1 MFTKKTADSN
11 SVYSAEGSCS
21 TCSTASSRPAKDSPP
36 EVLRSGKRT
45 EALRVTCLGKRP
57 KVLRA
62 ACLGKHSNVGLAFVF
77 RYTVIGLALLLA
89 CLCTLSL
96 MYPQSTYAVQG
107 SDPLTVTVEVEG
119 FQGSLPTLIEGSDFT
134 KGQAIQADPRY
145 MVDSQGNQPLA
156 SLIEEKES
164 QGFQLVWKTDAGDNF
179 DWFTTPITQSTTVKG
194 SFVEADYIVRV
205 SFNDEKTEDIEVA
218 VPKGSSFEEAYG
230 KTLSTPSKQGYTFIR
245 WVNSSDNSTFDFSA
259 PVEASTTIYALYS
272 ISEPDQVVTV
282 DADFDVPETASG
294 KCYIG
299 ATWSVHPAQFSISG
313 FTGELE
319 GCSGTGSCSLPSA
332 AAPSYTWADYSATLV
347 SVDVNAG
354 IVTYDVTI
362 TPPGAASPNGPRNSL
377 GLIGYQTVYFQAQVQ
392 KNFGG
397 YLELKKVSE
406 NPSLSKS
413 NSTYS
418 LEGAI
423 FGVYDKNGNR
433 VAKLQTDEN
442 GQSQRSPLLPVG
454 TYTIKEEQAPV
465 GFANT
470 ADKSIPIHAGSVTQ
484 STISNIPQSCLID
497 LTLQKVDAE
506 TKASSP
512 LGSATLGRAQF
523 QVSYYDRYLTVP
535 QLVQNTLTAFMD
547 GEEAQSNQ
555 LSIPQSW
562 GNPVRSWI
570 FETDEEGKI
579 HFSKDYFVEGDDF
592 YYDHEGSIV
601 LPLGTVEI
609 KEIKAP
615 EGYLPVEN
623 TFVVSLNESG
633 TEPHI
638 ENWEVIEMSEQVKRG
653 DLAFSKTRQ
662 GSMERL
668 ASVPFRITSKTTGE
682 SHVLV
687 TDENGMVSTESS
699 WTPHSQNTNKGT
711 SADDGIWFGQ
721 DALGTQAPV
730 DDNLSA
736 LPYDTYTVEELPCS
750 ANEGMVPV
758 AFEITISRDKTTLD
772 LGTVDNKPYNPE
784 IKGEVDKRQT
794 LFKANGLFTYTIDY
808 RSTSSTWA
816 DEFTTTDFLT
826 CSKEDQAHL
835 EALTTPISSG
845 DYDGKM
851 NVWYQTNMTNTPAQE
866 EIQDAENNE
875 QKESETTE
883 LVQESESTQEN
894 ESANAQESESAQES
908 GTANAQE
915 SESTQGNE
923 TAIAQENETANACST
938 NPYNPDNPNNERMYN
953 FENWRLWS
961 QDLSTQESTTLFVE
975 DLQLKEG
982 EYITALA
989 FEHGRVEEGFGT
1001 LSQEDG
1007 QWDRRE
1013 RYENNDTLE
1022 NTFDSTELSSW
1033 NNETCSQVLDALYQ
1047 EKTVYAPAVLF
1058 MKATDEML
1066 QSEDIELWNDARI
1079 DIYRNLELHD
1089 EDKDSVVQTTVQYPT
1104 DTTDNPIEKLLTTL
1118 PKTED
1123 LGFGIVVSLIAIGTL
1138 AGAIVV
1144 SIKIRNGKSQR

>member
-11 SVYSAEGSCS
+11 SVCSAEGSCS
-21 TCSTASSRPAKDSPP
+21 TCSTASSRPAKNSPP
-36 EVLRSGKRT
+36 EVLR
-45 EALRVTCLGKRP
+45 AACLGKRP

-62 ACLGKHSNVGLAFVF
+62 ACLGKHPNAGLAFVF
-77 RYTVIGLALLLA
+77 RYAAIGLALLLA
-89 CLCTLSL
+89 CLCALSL

-230 KTLSTPSKQGYTFIR
+230 KALSTPSKQGYTFIR

-332 AAPSYTWADYSATLV
+332 AAPSYTWADYNATLV
-347 SVDVNAG
+347 SVDINAG

-377 GLIGYQTVYFQAQVQ
+377 GLIGYQTVYFQAKVQ

-397 YLELKKVSE
+397 YLELKKASE
-406 NPSLSKS
+406 NPSLSES

-433 VAKLQTDEN
+433 VAQLQTDEN

-454 TYTIKEEQAPV
+454 TYTIKEEQAPA

-484 STISNIPQSCLID
+484 STISNTPQSCLID
-497 LTLQKVDAE
+497 LVLQKVDAE
-506 TKASSP
+506 TKVSSP
-512 LGSATLGRAQF
+512 LGSATLGGAQF

-547 GEEAQSNQ
+547 GKEAQSNQ

-579 HFSKDYFVEGDDF
+579 HFLKDYFVEGDDF

-638 ENWEVIEMSEQVKRG
+638 ENWEVIEISEQVKRG
-653 DLAFSKTRQ
+653 DFAFSKTRQ

-668 ASVPFRITSKTTGE
+668 ASVPFRITSKTTRE

-687 TDENGMVSTESS
+687 TDENGMASTESS

-730 DDNLSA
+730 DDNLGA

-772 LGTVDNKPYNPE
+772 LGTVDNKPYTPE
-784 IKGEVDKRQT
+784 IKGEIDKRQT

-866 EIQDAENNE
+866 KIQDAENNE

-883 LVQESESTQEN
+883 QTQESESTQE
-894 ESANAQESESAQES
+894 SE
-908 GTANAQE
+908 TVIVQE
-915 SESTQGNE
+915 SESTN
-923 TAIAQENETANACST
+923 AQENETANACST

-953 FENWRLWS
+953 FDNWRLWS

-1001 LSQEDG
+1001 LSQEDE
-1007 QWDRRE
+1007 QWNRRE

-1022 NTFDSTELSSW
+1022 NAFDSTELSSW

-1079 DIYRNLELHD
+1079 DIYRKLELHD

-1138 AGAIVV
+1138 AGAIVA
-1144 SIKIRNGKSQR
+1144 SIKIRNRKSQR

>member
-11 SVYSAEGSCS
+11 SVCSAEGSCS
-21 TCSTASSRPAKDSPP
+21 TCSTASSRPAKNSPP
-36 EVLRSGKRT
+36 EVLR
-45 EALRVTCLGKRP
+45 AACLGKRP

-62 ACLGKHSNVGLAFVF
+62 ACLGKHPNAGLAVVF
-77 RYTVIGLALLLA
+77 RYAAIGLALLLA
-89 CLCTLSL
+89 CLCALSL

-194 SFVEADYIVRV
+194 SFIEADYIVRV

-230 KTLSTPSKQGYTFIR
+230 KALSTPSKQGYTFIR

-332 AAPSYTWADYSATLV
+332 AAPSYTWADYNATLV
-347 SVDVNAG
+347 SVDINAG

-377 GLIGYQTVYFQAQVQ
+377 GLIGYQTVYFQAKVQ

-397 YLELKKVSE
+397 YLELKKASE
-406 NPSLSKS
+406 NPSLSES

-433 VAKLQTDEN
+433 VAQLQTDEN

-454 TYTIKEEQAPV
+454 TYTIKEEQAPA

-484 STISNIPQSCLID
+484 STISNTPQSCLID
-497 LTLQKVDAE
+497 LVLQKVDAE
-506 TKASSP
+506 TKVSSP
-512 LGSATLGRAQF
+512 LGSATLGGAQF

-638 ENWEVIEMSEQVKRG
+638 ENWEVIEISEQVKRG
-653 DLAFSKTRQ
+653 DFAFSKTRQ

-668 ASVPFRITSKTTGE
+668 ASVPFRITSKTTRE

-687 TDENGMVSTESS
+687 TDENGMASTESS

-730 DDNLSA
+730 DDNLGA

-772 LGTVDNKPYNPE
+772 LGTVDNKPYTPE

-794 LFKANGLFTYTIDY
+794 LFKANGLFTYTINY

-866 EIQDAENNE
+866 KIQDAENNE
-875 QKESETTE
+875 QKGSETTE
-883 LVQESESTQEN
+883 QTQESESTQE
-894 ESANAQESESAQES
+894 SE
-908 GTANAQE
+908 TVIVQE
-915 SESTQGNE
+915 SESTN
-923 TAIAQENETANACST
+923 AQENETANACST

-953 FENWRLWS
+953 FDNWRLWS

-1001 LSQEDG
+1001 LSQEDE
-1007 QWDRRE
+1007 QWNHRE

-1022 NTFDSTELSSW
+1022 NAFDSTELSSW

-1144 SIKIRNGKSQR
+1144 SIKIRNRKSHH

>member
-11 SVYSAEGSCS
+11 SVCSAEGSCS
-21 TCSTASSRPAKDSPP
+21 TCSTASSRPAKNSPP
-36 EVLRSGKRT
+36 E
-45 EALRVTCLGKRP
+45 
-57 KVLRA
+57 VLRA
-62 ACLGKHSNVGLAFVF
+62 ACLGKRPKALRTACLGKHPSVGLAVVF
-77 RYTVIGLALLLA
+77 RYAAICLALLLV
-89 CLCTLSL
+89 CLCALSL

-119 FQGSLPTLIEGSDFT
+119 FQGSLPTLIEGNDFT

-164 QGFQLVWKTDAGDNF
+164 QGFQLVWKTDASDNF

-205 SFNDEKTEDIEVA
+205 SFNDEKTEDIEVTI
-218 VPKGSSFEEAYG
+218 PKGSSFEEAYG
-230 KTLSTPSKQGYTFIR
+230 KALSTPSKQGYTFIR

-332 AAPSYTWADYSATLV
+332 AAPSYTWADYNATLV
-347 SVDVNAG
+347 SVDINAG

-377 GLIGYQTVYFQAQVQ
+377 GLIGYQTVYFQAKVQ

-406 NPSLSKS
+406 NPSLSEG

-433 VAKLQTDEN
+433 VAQLQTDEN

-454 TYTIKEEQAPV
+454 TYTIKEEQAPA

-484 STISNIPQSCLID
+484 STISNTPQSCLID
-497 LTLQKVDAE
+497 LVLQKVDAE
-506 TKASSP
+506 TKVSSP
-512 LGSATLGRAQF
+512 LGSATLGGAQF

-579 HFSKDYFVEGDDF
+579 HFSKDYFVEGDNF

-623 TFVVSLNESG
+623 TFVVSLDESG

-638 ENWEVIEMSEQVKRG
+638 ENWEVIEISEQVKRG
-653 DLAFSKTRQ
+653 DFAFSKTRQ

-668 ASVPFRITSKTTGE
+668 ASVPFRITSKTTRE

-687 TDENGMVSTESS
+687 TDENGMASTESS

-730 DDNLSA
+730 DDNLGA

-772 LGTVDNKPYNPE
+772 LGTVDNKPYTPE

-794 LFKANGLFTYTIDY
+794 LFKANGLFTYTINY

-866 EIQDAENNE
+866 KIQDAENNE

-883 LVQESESTQEN
+883 QTQESESTQE
-894 ESANAQESESAQES
+894 SE
-908 GTANAQE
+908 TAIVQE
-915 SESTQGNE
+915 SESTN
-923 TAIAQENETANACST
+923 AQENETANACST

-953 FENWRLWS
+953 FDNWRLWS

-1001 LSQEDG
+1001 LSQEDE
-1007 QWDRRE
+1007 QWNRRE

-1022 NTFDSTELSSW
+1022 NAFDSTELSSW

-1144 SIKIRNGKSQR
+1144 SIKIRNRKSQR

>member
-11 SVYSAEGSCS
+11 SVCSAEGSCS
-21 TCSTASSRPAKDSPP
+21 TCSTASSRPAKNSPP
-36 EVLRSGKRT
+36 EVLR
-45 EALRVTCLGKRP
+45 AACLGKRP

-62 ACLGKHSNVGLAFVF
+62 ACLGKHPNAGLAVVF
-77 RYTVIGLALLLA
+77 RYAAIGLALLLA
-89 CLCTLSL
+89 CLCALSL

-194 SFVEADYIVRV
+194 SFIEADYIVRV

-230 KTLSTPSKQGYTFIR
+230 KALSTPSKQGYTFIR

-332 AAPSYTWADYSATLV
+332 AAPSYTWADYNATLV
-347 SVDVNAG
+347 SVDINAG

-377 GLIGYQTVYFQAQVQ
+377 GLIGYQTVYFQAKVQ

-397 YLELKKVSE
+397 YLELKKASE
-406 NPSLSKS
+406 NPSLSES

-433 VAKLQTDEN
+433 VAQLQTDEN

-454 TYTIKEEQAPV
+454 TYTIKEEQAPA

-484 STISNIPQSCLID
+484 STISNTPQSCLID
-497 LTLQKVDAE
+497 LVLQKVDAE
-506 TKASSP
+506 TKVSSP
-512 LGSATLGRAQF
+512 LGSATLGGAQF

-535 QLVQNTLTAFMD
+535 QLAQNTLTAFMD

-638 ENWEVIEMSEQVKRG
+638 ENWEVIEISEQVKRG
-653 DLAFSKTRQ
+653 DFAFSKTRQ

-668 ASVPFRITSKTTGE
+668 ASVPFRITSKTTRE

-687 TDENGMVSTESS
+687 TDENGMASTESS

-730 DDNLSA
+730 DDNLGA

-772 LGTVDNKPYNPE
+772 LGTVDNKPYTPE

-794 LFKANGLFTYTIDY
+794 LFKANGLFTYTINY

-866 EIQDAENNE
+866 KIQDAENNE

-883 LVQESESTQEN
+883 QTQESESTQE
-894 ESANAQESESAQES
+894 SE
-908 GTANAQE
+908 TAIVQE
-915 SESTQGNE
+915 SESTN
-923 TAIAQENETANACST
+923 AQENETANACST

-953 FENWRLWS
+953 FDNWRLWS

-1001 LSQEDG
+1001 LSQEDE
-1007 QWDRRE
+1007 QWNRRE

-1022 NTFDSTELSSW
+1022 NAFDSTELSSW

-1079 DIYRNLELHD
+1079 DIYHNLEFHD

-1144 SIKIRNGKSQR
+1144 SIKIRNRKSQR

>member
-11 SVYSAEGSCS
+11 SVCSAEGSCS
-21 TCSTASSRPAKDSPP
+21 TCSTASSRPAKNSPP
-36 EVLRSGKRT
+36 E
-45 EALRVTCLGKRP
+45 
-57 KVLRA
+57 VLRA
-62 ACLGKHSNVGLAFVF
+62 ACLGKRPKALRTACLGKHPNAGLAVVF
-77 RYTVIGLALLLA
+77 RYAAICLALLLV
-89 CLCTLSL
+89 CLCALSL

-119 FQGSLPTLIEGSDFT
+119 FQGSLPTLIEGNDFT

-218 VPKGSSFEEAYG
+218 IPKGSSFEEAYG
-230 KTLSTPSKQGYTFIR
+230 KALSTPSKQGYTFIR

-259 PVEASTTIYALYS
+259 PVEAFTTIYALYS

-332 AAPSYTWADYSATLV
+332 AAPSYTWADYNATLV
-347 SVDVNAG
+347 SVDINAG

-377 GLIGYQTVYFQAQVQ
+377 GLIGYQTVYFQAKVQ

-397 YLELKKVSE
+397 YLELKKASE
-406 NPSLSKS
+406 NPSLSES

-433 VAKLQTDEN
+433 VAQLQTDEN

-454 TYTIKEEQAPV
+454 TYTIKEEQAPA

-484 STISNIPQSCLID
+484 STISNTPQSCLID
-497 LTLQKVDAE
+497 LVLQKVDAE
-506 TKASSP
+506 TKVSSP
-512 LGSATLGRAQF
+512 LGSATLGGAQF

-638 ENWEVIEMSEQVKRG
+638 ENWEVIEISEQVKRG
-653 DLAFSKTRQ
+653 DFAFSKTRQ

-668 ASVPFRITSKTTGE
+668 ASVPFRITSKTTRE

-687 TDENGMVSTESS
+687 TDENGMASTESS

-730 DDNLSA
+730 DDNLGA

-772 LGTVDNKPYNPE
+772 LGTVDNKPYTPE
-784 IKGEVDKRQT
+784 IKGEIDKRQT

-866 EIQDAENNE
+866 KIQDAENNE

-883 LVQESESTQEN
+883 QTQESESTQE
-894 ESANAQESESAQES
+894 SE
-908 GTANAQE
+908 TAIVQE
-915 SESTQGNE
+915 SESTN
-923 TAIAQENETANACST
+923 AQENETANACST

-953 FENWRLWS
+953 FDNWRLWS

-1001 LSQEDG
+1001 LSQEDE
-1007 QWDRRE
+1007 QWNRRE

-1022 NTFDSTELSSW
+1022 NAFDSTELSSW

-1144 SIKIRNGKSQR
+1144 SIKIRNRKSQR

>member
-11 SVYSAEGSCS
+11 SVCSAEGSCS
-21 TCSTASSRPAKDSPP
+21 TCSTASSRPAKNSPP
-36 EVLRSGKRT
+36 E
-45 EALRVTCLGKRP
+45 
-57 KVLRA
+57 VLRA
-62 ACLGKHSNVGLAFVF
+62 ACLGKRPKALRTACLGKHPSVGLAVVF
-77 RYTVIGLALLLA
+77 RYAAIGLALLLV
-89 CLCTLSL
+89 CLCALSL

-119 FQGSLPTLIEGSDFT
+119 FQGSLPTLIEGNDFT

-164 QGFQLVWKTDAGDNF
+164 QGFQLVWKTDASDNF

-218 VPKGSSFEEAYG
+218 IPKGSSFEEAYG
-230 KTLSTPSKQGYTFIR
+230 KALSTPSKQGYTFIR

-332 AAPSYTWADYSATLV
+332 AAPSYTWADYNATLV
-347 SVDVNAG
+347 SVDINAG

-377 GLIGYQTVYFQAQVQ
+377 GLIGYQTVYFQAKVQ

-406 NPSLSKS
+406 NPSLSEG

-433 VAKLQTDEN
+433 VAQLQTDEN

-454 TYTIKEEQAPV
+454 TYTIKEEQAPA

-484 STISNIPQSCLID
+484 STISNTPQSCLID
-497 LTLQKVDAE
+497 LVLQKVDAE
-506 TKASSP
+506 TKVSSP
-512 LGSATLGRAQF
+512 LGSATLGGAQF

-638 ENWEVIEMSEQVKRG
+638 ENWEVIEISEQVKRG
-653 DLAFSKTRQ
+653 DFAFSKTRQ

-668 ASVPFRITSKTTGE
+668 ASVPFRITSKTTRE

-687 TDENGMVSTESS
+687 TDENGMASTESS

-730 DDNLSA
+730 DDNLGA

-772 LGTVDNKPYNPE
+772 LGTVDNKPYTPE

-794 LFKANGLFTYTIDY
+794 LFKANGLFTYTINY

-866 EIQDAENNE
+866 KIQDAENNE

-883 LVQESESTQEN
+883 QTQESESTQE
-894 ESANAQESESAQES
+894 SE
-908 GTANAQE
+908 TVIVQE
-915 SESTQGNE
+915 SESTN
-923 TAIAQENETANACST
+923 AQENETANACST

-953 FENWRLWS
+953 FDNWRLWS

-1001 LSQEDG
+1001 LSQEDE
-1007 QWDRRE
+1007 QWNRRE

-1022 NTFDSTELSSW
+1022 NAFDSTELSSW

-1047 EKTVYAPAVLF
+1047 EKTVYAPVVLF

-1144 SIKIRNGKSQR
+1144 SIKIRNRKSQR

>member
-11 SVYSAEGSCS
+11 SVCSAEGSCS
-21 TCSTASSRPAKDSPP
+21 TCSTASSRPAKNSPP
-36 EVLRSGKRT
+36 EVLR
-45 EALRVTCLGKRP
+45 AACLGKRP

-62 ACLGKHSNVGLAFVF
+62 ACLGKHPNAGLAVVF
-77 RYTVIGLALLLA
+77 RYAAIGLALLLA
-89 CLCTLSL
+89 CLCALSL

-194 SFVEADYIVRV
+194 SFIEADYIVRV

-230 KTLSTPSKQGYTFIR
+230 KALSTPSKQGYTFIR

-332 AAPSYTWADYSATLV
+332 AAPSYTWADYNATLV
-347 SVDVNAG
+347 SVDINAG

-377 GLIGYQTVYFQAQVQ
+377 GLIGYQTVYFQAKVQ

-397 YLELKKVSE
+397 YLELKKASE
-406 NPSLSKS
+406 NPSLSES

-433 VAKLQTDEN
+433 VAQLQTDEN

-454 TYTIKEEQAPV
+454 TYTIKEEQAPA

-484 STISNIPQSCLID
+484 STISNTPQSCLID
-497 LTLQKVDAE
+497 LVLQKVDAE
-506 TKASSP
+506 TKVSSP
-512 LGSATLGRAQF
+512 LGSATLGGAQF

-638 ENWEVIEMSEQVKRG
+638 ENWEVIEISEQVKRG
-653 DLAFSKTRQ
+653 DFAFPKTRQ

-668 ASVPFRITSKTTGE
+668 ASVPFRITSKTTRE

-687 TDENGMVSTESS
+687 TDENGMASTESS

-730 DDNLSA
+730 DDNLGA

-772 LGTVDNKPYNPE
+772 LGTVDNKPYTPE
-784 IKGEVDKRQT
+784 IKGEIDKRQT

-851 NVWYQTNMTNTPAQE
+851 NIWYQTNMTNTPAQE
-866 EIQDAENNE
+866 KIQDAENNE

-883 LVQESESTQEN
+883 RTQESESTQE
-894 ESANAQESESAQES
+894 SE
-908 GTANAQE
+908 TVIVQE
-915 SESTQGNE
+915 SESTN
-923 TAIAQENETANACST
+923 AQENETANACST

-953 FENWRLWS
+953 FDNWRLWS

-1001 LSQEDG
+1001 LSQEDE
-1007 QWDRRE
+1007 QWNRRE

-1022 NTFDSTELSSW
+1022 NAFDSTELSSW

-1089 EDKDSVVQTTVQYPT
+1089 EDKDSVAQTTVQYPT
-1104 DTTDNPIEKLLTTL
+1104 NTTDNPIEKLLTTL

-1144 SIKIRNGKSQR
+1144 SIKIRNRKSQR

>member
-11 SVYSAEGSCS
+11 SVCSAEGSCS
-21 TCSTASSRPAKDSPP
+21 TCSTASSRPAKNSPP
-36 EVLRSGKRT
+36 EVLR
-45 EALRVTCLGKRP
+45 AACLGKRP
-57 KVLRA
+57 KVLRT
-62 ACLGKHSNVGLAFVF
+62 ACLGKHPSVGLAVVF
-77 RYTVIGLALLLA
+77 RYAAICLALLLV
-89 CLCTLSL
+89 CLCALSL

-119 FQGSLPTLIEGSDFT
+119 FQGSLPTLIEGNDFT

-218 VPKGSSFEEAYG
+218 IPKGSSFEEAYG
-230 KTLSTPSKQGYTFIR
+230 KALSTPSKQGYTFIR

-332 AAPSYTWADYSATLV
+332 AAPSYTWADYNATLV
-347 SVDVNAG
+347 SVDINAG

-362 TPPGAASPNGPRNSL
+362 TPPGAASPNGPPNSL
-377 GLIGYQTVYFQAQVQ
+377 GLIGYHTVYFQAKVQ

-397 YLELKKVSE
+397 YLELKKASE
-406 NPSLSKS
+406 NPSLSEG

-418 LEGAI
+418 LERAI

-433 VAKLQTDEN
+433 VAQLQTDEN

-454 TYTIKEEQAPV
+454 TYTIKEEQAPA

-484 STISNIPQSCLID
+484 STISNTPQSCLID
-497 LTLQKVDAE
+497 LVLQKVDAE
-506 TKASSP
+506 TKVSSP
-512 LGSATLGRAQF
+512 LGSATLGGAQF

-638 ENWEVIEMSEQVKRG
+638 ENWEVIEISEQVKRG
-653 DLAFSKTRQ
+653 DFAFSKTRQ

-668 ASVPFRITSKTTGE
+668 ASVPFRITSKTTRE

-687 TDENGMVSTESS
+687 TDENGMASTESS

-730 DDNLSA
+730 DDNLGA

-772 LGTVDNKPYNPE
+772 LGTVDNKPYTPE
-784 IKGEVDKRQT
+784 IKGEIDKRQT

-866 EIQDAENNE
+866 KIQEAENNE

-883 LVQESESTQEN
+883 QTQESESTN
-894 ESANAQESESAQES
+894 
-908 GTANAQE
+908 
-915 SESTQGNE
+915 
-923 TAIAQENETANACST
+923 AQENETANACST

-953 FENWRLWS
+953 FDNWRLWS

-1001 LSQEDG
+1001 LSQEDE
-1007 QWDRRE
+1007 QWNRRE
-1013 RYENNDTLE
+1013 RYENDDTLE
-1022 NTFDSTELSSW
+1022 NAFDSTELSSW

-1079 DIYRNLELHD
+1079 DIYHNLEFHD

-1123 LGFGIVVSLIAIGTL
+1123 LGFGIVVSLIAIGIL

-1144 SIKIRNGKSQR
+1144 SIKIRNRKSQR

>member
-11 SVYSAEGSCS
+11 SVCSAEGSCS
-21 TCSTASSRPAKDSPP
+21 TCSTASSRPAKNSPP
-36 EVLRSGKRT
+36 EVLR
-45 EALRVTCLGKRP
+45 AACLGKRP

-62 ACLGKHSNVGLAFVF
+62 ACLGKHPNAGLAVVF
-77 RYTVIGLALLLA
+77 RYAAIGLALLLA
-89 CLCTLSL
+89 CLCALSL

-107 SDPLTVTVEVEG
+107 SDPLTITVEVEE

-194 SFVEADYIVRV
+194 SFIEADYIVRV

-230 KTLSTPSKQGYTFIR
+230 KALSTPSKQGYTFIR

-332 AAPSYTWADYSATLV
+332 AAPSYTWADYNATLV
-347 SVDVNAG
+347 SVDINAG

-377 GLIGYQTVYFQAQVQ
+377 GLIGYQTVYFQAKVQ

-397 YLELKKVSE
+397 YLELKKASE
-406 NPSLSKS
+406 NPSLSES

-433 VAKLQTDEN
+433 VAQLQTDEN

-454 TYTIKEEQAPV
+454 TYTIKEEQAPA

-484 STISNIPQSCLID
+484 STISNTPQSCLID
-497 LTLQKVDAE
+497 LVLQKVDAE
-506 TKASSP
+506 TKVSSP
-512 LGSATLGRAQF
+512 LGSATLGGAQF

-638 ENWEVIEMSEQVKRG
+638 ENWEVIEISEQVKRG
-653 DLAFSKTRQ
+653 DFAFSKTRQ

-668 ASVPFRITSKTTGE
+668 ASVPFRITSKTTRE

-687 TDENGMVSTESS
+687 TDENGMASTESS

-730 DDNLSA
+730 DDNLGA

-772 LGTVDNKPYNPE
+772 LGTVDNKPYTPE
-784 IKGEVDKRQT
+784 IKGEIDKRQT

-866 EIQDAENNE
+866 KIQDAENNE

-883 LVQESESTQEN
+883 QTQESESTQE
-894 ESANAQESESAQES
+894 SE
-908 GTANAQE
+908 TVIVQE
-915 SESTQGNE
+915 SESTN
-923 TAIAQENETANACST
+923 AQENETANACST

-953 FENWRLWS
+953 FDNWRLWS

-1001 LSQEDG
+1001 LSQEDE
-1007 QWDRRE
+1007 QWNRRE

-1022 NTFDSTELSSW
+1022 NAFDSTELSSW

-1144 SIKIRNGKSQR
+1144 SIKIRNRKSQR

>member
-11 SVYSAEGSCS
+11 SVCSAEGSCS
-21 TCSTASSRPAKDSPP
+21 TCSTASSRPAKNSPP
-36 EVLRSGKRT
+36 E
-45 EALRVTCLGKRP
+45 
-57 KVLRA
+57 VLRA
-62 ACLGKHSNVGLAFVF
+62 ACLGKRPKALRTACLGKHPSVGLAVVF
-77 RYTVIGLALLLA
+77 RYAAICLALLLV
-89 CLCTLSL
+89 CLCALSL
-96 MYPQSTYAVQG
+96 MYPQSTYAVQE

-119 FQGSLPTLIEGSDFT
+119 FQGSLPTLIEGNDFT

-164 QGFQLVWKTDAGDNF
+164 QGFQLVWKTDASDNF

-218 VPKGSSFEEAYG
+218 IPKGSSFEEAYG
-230 KTLSTPSKQGYTFIR
+230 KALSTPSKQGYTFIR

-332 AAPSYTWADYSATLV
+332 AAPSYTWADYNATLV
-347 SVDVNAG
+347 SVDINAG

-377 GLIGYQTVYFQAQVQ
+377 GLIGYQTVYFQAKVQ

-406 NPSLSKS
+406 NPSLSEG

-433 VAKLQTDEN
+433 VAQLQTDEN

-454 TYTIKEEQAPV
+454 TYTIKEEQAPA

-484 STISNIPQSCLID
+484 STISNTPQSCLID
-497 LTLQKVDAE
+497 LVLQKVDAE
-506 TKASSP
+506 TKVSSP
-512 LGSATLGRAQF
+512 LGSATLGGAQF

-579 HFSKDYFVEGDDF
+579 HFSKDYFAEGDDF

-638 ENWEVIEMSEQVKRG
+638 ENWEVIEISEQVKRG
-653 DLAFSKTRQ
+653 DFAFSKTRQ

-668 ASVPFRITSKTTGE
+668 ASVPFRITSKTTRE

-687 TDENGMVSTESS
+687 TDENGMASTESS
-699 WTPHSQNTNKGT
+699 WTLHSQNTNKGT

-721 DALGTQAPV
+721 DALDTQAPV
-730 DDNLSA
+730 DDNLGA

-772 LGTVDNKPYNPE
+772 LGTVDNKPYTPE
-784 IKGEVDKRQT
+784 IKGEIDKRQT

-866 EIQDAENNE
+866 KIQDAENNE

-883 LVQESESTQEN
+883 QTQESESTQE
-894 ESANAQESESAQES
+894 SE
-908 GTANAQE
+908 TVIVQE
-915 SESTQGNE
+915 SESTN
-923 TAIAQENETANACST
+923 AQENETANACST

-953 FENWRLWS
+953 FDNWRLWS

-1001 LSQEDG
+1001 LSQEDE
-1007 QWDRRE
+1007 QWNRRE

-1022 NTFDSTELSSW
+1022 NAFDSTELSSW

-1144 SIKIRNGKSQR
+1144 SIKIRNRKSQR

>member
-11 SVYSAEGSCS
+11 SVCSAEGSCS
-21 TCSTASSRPAKDSPP
+21 TCSTASSRPAKNSPP
-36 EVLRSGKRT
+36 EVLR
-45 EALRVTCLGKRP
+45 AACLGKRP

-62 ACLGKHSNVGLAFVF
+62 ACLGKHPNAGLAVVF
-77 RYTVIGLALLLA
+77 RYAAIGLALLLA
-89 CLCTLSL
+89 CLCALSL

-194 SFVEADYIVRV
+194 SFIEADYIVRV

-230 KTLSTPSKQGYTFIR
+230 KALSTPSKQGYTFIR

-332 AAPSYTWADYSATLV
+332 AAPSYTWADYNATLV
-347 SVDVNAG
+347 SVDINAG

-377 GLIGYQTVYFQAQVQ
+377 GLIGYQTVYFQAKVQ

-397 YLELKKVSE
+397 YLELKKASE
-406 NPSLSKS
+406 NPSLSES

-433 VAKLQTDEN
+433 VAQLQTDEN

-454 TYTIKEEQAPV
+454 TYTIKEEQAPA

-484 STISNIPQSCLID
+484 STISNTPQSCLID
-497 LTLQKVDAE
+497 LVLQKVDAE
-506 TKASSP
+506 TKVSSP
-512 LGSATLGRAQF
+512 LGSATLGGAQF

-601 LPLGTVEI
+601 LPLGTIEI

-638 ENWEVIEMSEQVKRG
+638 ENWEVIEISEQVKRG
-653 DLAFSKTRQ
+653 DFAFSKTRQ

-668 ASVPFRITSKTTGE
+668 ASVPFRITSKTTRE

-687 TDENGMVSTESS
+687 TDENGMASTESS

-730 DDNLSA
+730 DDNLGA

-772 LGTVDNKPYNPE
+772 LGTVDNKPYTPE
-784 IKGEVDKRQT
+784 IKGEIDKRQT

-866 EIQDAENNE
+866 KIQDAEKNE

-883 LVQESESTQEN
+883 QTQESESTQE
-894 ESANAQESESAQES
+894 SE
-908 GTANAQE
+908 TVIVQE
-915 SESTQGNE
+915 SESTN
-923 TAIAQENETANACST
+923 AQENETANACST

-953 FENWRLWS
+953 FDNWRLWS

-1001 LSQEDG
+1001 LSQEDE
-1007 QWDRRE
+1007 QWNRRE

-1022 NTFDSTELSSW
+1022 NAFDSTELSSW

-1144 SIKIRNGKSQR
+1144 SIKIRNRKSQR

>member
-11 SVYSAEGSCS
+11 SVCSAEGSCS
-21 TCSTASSRPAKDSPP
+21 TCSTASSRPAKNSPP
-36 EVLRSGKRT
+36 EVLR
-45 EALRVTCLGKRP
+45 AACLGKRP

-62 ACLGKHSNVGLAFVF
+62 ACLGKHPNAGLAVVF
-77 RYTVIGLALLLA
+77 RYAAIGLALLLA
-89 CLCTLSL
+89 CLCALSL

-194 SFVEADYIVRV
+194 SFIEADYIVRV

-230 KTLSTPSKQGYTFIR
+230 KALSTPSKQGYTFIR

-332 AAPSYTWADYSATLV
+332 AAPSYTWADYNATLV
-347 SVDVNAG
+347 SVDINAG

-406 NPSLSKS
+406 NPSLSEG

-433 VAKLQTDEN
+433 VAQLQTDEN
-442 GQSQRSPLLPVG
+442 GESQRSPLLPVG
-454 TYTIKEEQAPV
+454 TYTIKEEQAPA

-484 STISNIPQSCLID
+484 STISNTPQSCLID
-497 LTLQKVDAE
+497 LVLQKVDAE
-506 TKASSP
+506 TKVSSP
-512 LGSATLGRAQF
+512 LGSATLGGAQF

-601 LPLGTVEI
+601 LPLGTIEI

-638 ENWEVIEMSEQVKRG
+638 ENWEVIEISEQVKRG
-653 DLAFSKTRQ
+653 DFAFSKTRQ

-668 ASVPFRITSKTTGE
+668 ASVPFRITSKTTRE

-687 TDENGMVSTESS
+687 TDENGMASTESS

-730 DDNLSA
+730 DDNLGA

-772 LGTVDNKPYNPE
+772 LGTVDNKPYTPE
-784 IKGEVDKRQT
+784 IKGEIDKRQT

-866 EIQDAENNE
+866 KIQDAEKNE

-883 LVQESESTQEN
+883 QTQESESTQE
-894 ESANAQESESAQES
+894 SE
-908 GTANAQE
+908 TVIVQE
-915 SESTQGNE
+915 SESTN
-923 TAIAQENETANACST
+923 AQENETANACST

-953 FENWRLWS
+953 FDNWRLWS

-1001 LSQEDG
+1001 LSQEDE
-1007 QWDRRE
+1007 QWNRRE

-1022 NTFDSTELSSW
+1022 NAFDSTELSSW

-1144 SIKIRNGKSQR
+1144 SIKIRNRKSQR

>member
-11 SVYSAEGSCS
+11 SVCSAEGSCS
-21 TCSTASSRPAKDSPP
+21 TCSTASSRPAKNSPP
-36 EVLRSGKRT
+36 EVLR
-45 EALRVTCLGKRP
+45 AACLGKRP

-62 ACLGKHSNVGLAFVF
+62 ACLGKHPNAGLAVVF
-77 RYTVIGLALLLA
+77 RYAAIGLALLLA
-89 CLCTLSL
+89 CLCALSL
-96 MYPQSTYAVQG
+96 MHPQSTYAVQG

-194 SFVEADYIVRV
+194 SFIEADYIVRV

-230 KTLSTPSKQGYTFIR
+230 KALSTPSKQGYTFIR

-332 AAPSYTWADYSATLV
+332 AAPSYTWADYNATLV
-347 SVDVNAG
+347 SVDINAG

-377 GLIGYQTVYFQAQVQ
+377 GLIGYQTVYFQAKVQ

-397 YLELKKVSE
+397 YLELKKASE
-406 NPSLSKS
+406 NPSLSES

-433 VAKLQTDEN
+433 VAQLQTDEN

-454 TYTIKEEQAPV
+454 TYTIKEEQAPA

-484 STISNIPQSCLID
+484 STISNTPQSCLID
-497 LTLQKVDAE
+497 LVLQKVDAE
-506 TKASSP
+506 TKVSSP
-512 LGSATLGRAQF
+512 LGSATLGGAQF

-638 ENWEVIEMSEQVKRG
+638 ENWEVIEISEQVKRG
-653 DLAFSKTRQ
+653 DFAFSKTRQ

-668 ASVPFRITSKTTGE
+668 ASVPFRITSKTTRE

-687 TDENGMVSTESS
+687 TDENGMASTESS

-730 DDNLSA
+730 DDNLGA

-772 LGTVDNKPYNPE
+772 LGTVDNKPYTPE
-784 IKGEVDKRQT
+784 IKGEIDKRQT
-794 LFKANGLFTYTIDY
+794 LFKANELFTYTIDY

-866 EIQDAENNE
+866 KIQDAENNE

-883 LVQESESTQEN
+883 QTQESESTN
-894 ESANAQESESAQES
+894 
-908 GTANAQE
+908 
-915 SESTQGNE
+915 
-923 TAIAQENETANACST
+923 AQENETANACST

-953 FENWRLWS
+953 FDNWRLWS

-1001 LSQEDG
+1001 LSQEDE
-1007 QWDRRE
+1007 QWNRRE
-1013 RYENNDTLE
+1013 RYENDDTLE
-1022 NTFDSTELSSW
+1022 NAFDSTELSSW

-1047 EKTVYAPAVLF
+1047 EKTVYVPAVLF

-1079 DIYRNLELHD
+1079 DIYHNLEFHD

-1123 LGFGIVVSLIAIGTL
+1123 LGFGIVVSLIAIGIL

-1144 SIKIRNGKSQR
+1144 SIKIRNRKSQR

>member
-11 SVYSAEGSCS
+11 SVCSAEGSCS
-21 TCSTASSRPAKDSPP
+21 TCSTASSRPAKNSPP
-36 EVLRSGKRT
+36 EVLR
-45 EALRVTCLGKRP
+45 AACLGKRP

-62 ACLGKHSNVGLAFVF
+62 ACLGKHPNAGLAFVF
-77 RYTVIGLALLLA
+77 RYAAIGLALLLA
-89 CLCTLSL
+89 CLCALSL

-230 KTLSTPSKQGYTFIR
+230 KALSTPSKQGYTFIR

-332 AAPSYTWADYSATLV
+332 AAPSYTWADYNATLV
-347 SVDVNAG
+347 SVDINAG

-377 GLIGYQTVYFQAQVQ
+377 GLIGYQTVYFQAKVQ

-406 NPSLSKS
+406 NPSLSEG

-433 VAKLQTDEN
+433 VAQLQTDEN

-454 TYTIKEEQAPV
+454 TYTIKEEQAPA

-484 STISNIPQSCLID
+484 STISNTPQSCLID
-497 LTLQKVDAE
+497 LVLQKVDAE
-506 TKASSP
+506 TKVSSP
-512 LGSATLGRAQF
+512 LGSATLGGAQF

-638 ENWEVIEMSEQVKRG
+638 ENWEVIEISEQVKRG

-668 ASVPFRITSKTTGE
+668 ASVPFRITSKTSGE

-687 TDENGMVSTESS
+687 TDENGMASTESS
-699 WTPHSQNTNKGT
+699 WTLHSQNTNKGT

-730 DDNLSA
+730 DDNLGA

-772 LGTVDNKPYNPE
+772 LGTVDNKPYTPE
-784 IKGEVDKRQT
+784 IKGEIDKRQT

-866 EIQDAENNE
+866 KIQDAENNE

-883 LVQESESTQEN
+883 QTQESESTQE
-894 ESANAQESESAQES
+894 SE
-908 GTANAQE
+908 TVIVQE
-915 SESTQGNE
+915 SESTN
-923 TAIAQENETANACST
+923 AQENETANACST

-953 FENWRLWS
+953 FDNWRLWS

-982 EYITALA
+982 EYITALV

-1001 LSQEDG
+1001 LSQEDE
-1007 QWDRRE
+1007 QWNRRE

-1022 NTFDSTELSSW
+1022 NAFDSTELSSW

-1079 DIYRNLELHD
+1079 DIYHNLEFHD

-1144 SIKIRNGKSQR
+1144 SIKIRNRKSHH

>member
-11 SVYSAEGSCS
+11 SVCSAEGSCS
-21 TCSTASSRPAKDSPP
+21 TCSTASSRPAKNSPP
-36 EVLRSGKRT
+36 E
-45 EALRVTCLGKRP
+45 
-57 KVLRA
+57 VLRA
-62 ACLGKHSNVGLAFVF
+62 ACLGKRPKALRTACLGKHPSVGLAVVF
-77 RYTVIGLALLLA
+77 RYAAICLALLLV
-89 CLCTLSL
+89 CLCALSL

-218 VPKGSSFEEAYG
+218 IPKGSSFEEAYG
-230 KTLSTPSKQGYTFIR
+230 KALSTPSKQGYTFIR
-245 WVNSSDNSTFDFSA
+245 WVNSSDNSTFDFSV

-332 AAPSYTWADYSATLV
+332 AAPSYTWADYNATLV
-347 SVDVNAG
+347 SIDINAG

-377 GLIGYQTVYFQAQVQ
+377 GLIGYQTVYFQAKVQ

-397 YLELKKVSE
+397 YLELKKASE
-406 NPSLSKS
+406 NPSLSEG

-433 VAKLQTDEN
+433 VAQLQTDEN

-454 TYTIKEEQAPV
+454 TYTIKEEQAPA

-484 STISNIPQSCLID
+484 STISNTPQSCLID
-497 LTLQKVDAE
+497 LVLQKVDAE
-506 TKASSP
+506 TKVSSP
-512 LGSATLGRAQF
+512 LGSATLGGAQF

-633 TEPHI
+633 TVPHI
-638 ENWEVIEMSEQVKRG
+638 ENWEVIEISEQVKRG
-653 DLAFSKTRQ
+653 DFAFSKTRQ

-668 ASVPFRITSKTTGE
+668 ASVPFRITSKTTRE

-687 TDENGMVSTESS
+687 TDENGMASTESS
-699 WTPHSQNTNKGT
+699 WAPHSQNTNKGT

-730 DDNLSA
+730 DDNLGA

-750 ANEGMVPV
+750 ANEGMVSV

-772 LGTVDNKPYNPE
+772 LGTVDNKPYTPE

-794 LFKANGLFTYTIDY
+794 LFKANGLFTYTINY

-845 DYDGKM
+845 DCDGKM

-866 EIQDAENNE
+866 KIQDAENNE

-883 LVQESESTQEN
+883 QTQESESVQESETAIVQESESTN
-894 ESANAQESESAQES
+894 
-908 GTANAQE
+908 
-915 SESTQGNE
+915 
-923 TAIAQENETANACST
+923 AQENETANACST

-953 FENWRLWS
+953 FDNWRLWS

-1001 LSQEDG
+1001 LSQEDE
-1007 QWDRRE
+1007 QWNRRE

-1022 NTFDSTELSSW
+1022 NAFDSTELSSW

-1144 SIKIRNGKSQR
+1144 SIKIRNRKSQR

>member
-11 SVYSAEGSCS
+11 SVCSAEGSCS
-21 TCSTASSRPAKDSPP
+21 TCSTASSRPAKNSPP
-36 EVLRSGKRT
+36 EVLR
-45 EALRVTCLGKRP
+45 AACLGKRP

-62 ACLGKHSNVGLAFVF
+62 ACLGKHPNAGLAFVF
-77 RYTVIGLALLLA
+77 RYAAIGLALLLA
-89 CLCTLSL
+89 CLCALSL

-119 FQGSLPTLIEGSDFT
+119 FQRSLPTLIEGSDFT

-194 SFVEADYIVRV
+194 GFVEADYIVRV

-230 KTLSTPSKQGYTFIR
+230 KALSTPSKQGYTFIR

-259 PVEASTTIYALYS
+259 PVEVSTTIYALYS

-332 AAPSYTWADYSATLV
+332 AAPSYTWADYNATLV
-347 SVDVNAG
+347 SVDINAG

-377 GLIGYQTVYFQAQVQ
+377 GLIGYQTVYFQAKVQ

-397 YLELKKVSE
+397 YLELKKASE
-406 NPSLSKS
+406 NPSLSES

-433 VAKLQTDEN
+433 VAQLQTDEN

-454 TYTIKEEQAPV
+454 TYTIKEEQAPA

-484 STISNIPQSCLID
+484 STISNTPQSCLID
-497 LTLQKVDAE
+497 LVLQKVDAE
-506 TKASSP
+506 TKVSSP
-512 LGSATLGRAQF
+512 LGSATLGGAQF

-638 ENWEVIEMSEQVKRG
+638 ENWEVIEISEQVKRG
-653 DLAFSKTRQ
+653 DFAFSKTRQ

-668 ASVPFRITSKTTGE
+668 ASVPFRITSKTTRE

-687 TDENGMVSTESS
+687 TDENGMASTESS

-730 DDNLSA
+730 DDNLGA

-772 LGTVDNKPYNPE
+772 LGTVDNKPYTPE
-784 IKGEVDKRQT
+784 IKGEIDKRQT

-816 DEFTTTDFLT
+816 DEFSTTDFLT

-866 EIQDAENNE
+866 KIQDAENNE

-883 LVQESESTQEN
+883 QTQESESTN
-894 ESANAQESESAQES
+894 
-908 GTANAQE
+908 
-915 SESTQGNE
+915 
-923 TAIAQENETANACST
+923 AQENETANACST

-953 FENWRLWS
+953 FDNWRLWS

-1001 LSQEDG
+1001 LSQEDE
-1007 QWDRRE
+1007 QWNRRE

-1022 NTFDSTELSSW
+1022 NAFDSTELSSW
-1033 NNETCSQVLDALYQ
+1033 SNEACSQVLDALYQ

-1144 SIKIRNGKSQR
+1144 SIKIRNRKSQR

>member
-11 SVYSAEGSCS
+11 SVCSAEGSCS
-21 TCSTASSRPAKDSPP
+21 TCSTASSRPAKNSPP
-36 EVLRSGKRT
+36 E
-45 EALRVTCLGKRP
+45 
-57 KVLRA
+57 VLRA
-62 ACLGKHSNVGLAFVF
+62 ACLGKRPKALRTACLGKHPSVGLAVVF
-77 RYTVIGLALLLA
+77 RYAAICLALLLV
-89 CLCTLSL
+89 CLCALSL
-96 MYPQSTYAVQG
+96 MYPQSTYAVQE

-119 FQGSLPTLIEGSDFT
+119 FQGSLPTLIEGNDFT

-164 QGFQLVWKTDAGDNF
+164 QGFQLVWKTDASDNF

-194 SFVEADYIVRV
+194 SFVEADYTVRV

-230 KTLSTPSKQGYTFIR
+230 KALPTPSKQGYTFIR

-332 AAPSYTWADYSATLV
+332 AAPSYTWADYNATLV
-347 SVDVNAG
+347 SVDINAG

-377 GLIGYQTVYFQAQVQ
+377 GLIGYQTVYFQAKVQ

-406 NPSLSKS
+406 NPSLSEG

-433 VAKLQTDEN
+433 VAQLQTDEN

-454 TYTIKEEQAPV
+454 TYTIKEEQAPA

-484 STISNIPQSCLID
+484 STISNTPQSCLID
-497 LTLQKVDAE
+497 LVLQKVDAE
-506 TKASSP
+506 TKVSSP
-512 LGSATLGRAQF
+512 LGSATLGGAQF

-535 QLVQNTLTAFMD
+535 QLAQNTLTAFMD

-638 ENWEVIEMSEQVKRG
+638 ENWEVIEISEQVKRG
-653 DLAFSKTRQ
+653 DFAFSKTRQ

-668 ASVPFRITSKTTGE
+668 ASVPFRITSKTTRE

-687 TDENGMVSTESS
+687 TDENGMASTESS

-730 DDNLSA
+730 DDNLGA

-772 LGTVDNKPYNPE
+772 LGTVDNKPYTPE

-794 LFKANGLFTYTIDY
+794 LFKANGLFTYTINY

-845 DYDGKM
+845 DYDGEM

-866 EIQDAENNE
+866 KIQDAENNE

-883 LVQESESTQEN
+883 QTQESESTQE
-894 ESANAQESESAQES
+894 SE
-908 GTANAQE
+908 TAIVQE
-915 SESTQGNE
+915 SESTN
-923 TAIAQENETANACST
+923 AQENETANACST

-953 FENWRLWS
+953 FDNWRLWS

-1001 LSQEDG
+1001 LSQEDE
-1007 QWDRRE
+1007 QWNRRE

-1022 NTFDSTELSSW
+1022 NAFDSTELSSW

-1079 DIYRNLELHD
+1079 DIYHNLEFHD

-1144 SIKIRNGKSQR
+1144 SIKIRNRKSQR

>member
-11 SVYSAEGSCS
+11 SVCSAEGSCS
-21 TCSTASSRPAKDSPP
+21 TCSTASSRPAKNSPP
-36 EVLRSGKRT
+36 EVLR
-45 EALRVTCLGKRP
+45 AACLGKRP

-62 ACLGKHSNVGLAFVF
+62 ACLDKHPNAGLAFVF
-77 RYTVIGLALLLA
+77 RYAAIGLALLLA
-89 CLCTLSL
+89 CLCALSL

-218 VPKGSSFEEAYG
+218 VPKGSSFEESYG
-230 KTLSTPSKQGYTFIR
+230 KALSTPSKQGHTFIR

-332 AAPSYTWADYSATLV
+332 AAPSYTWADYNATLV
-347 SVDVNAG
+347 SVDINAG

-377 GLIGYQTVYFQAQVQ
+377 GLIGYQTVYFQAKVQ

-406 NPSLSKS
+406 NPSLSEG

-433 VAKLQTDEN
+433 VAQLQTDEN

-454 TYTIKEEQAPV
+454 TYTIKEEQAPA

-484 STISNIPQSCLID
+484 STISNTPQSCLID
-497 LTLQKVDAE
+497 LALQKVDAE
-506 TKASSP
+506 TKVSSP
-512 LGSATLGRAQF
+512 LGSATLGGAQF
-523 QVSYYDRYLTVP
+523 QVSYYDHYLTVP

-638 ENWEVIEMSEQVKRG
+638 ENWEVIEISEQVKRG
-653 DLAFSKTRQ
+653 DFAFSKTRQ

-668 ASVPFRITSKTTGE
+668 ASVPFRITSKTTRE

-687 TDENGMVSTESS
+687 TDENGMASTESS
-699 WTPHSQNTNKGT
+699 WTFHSQNTNKGT

-730 DDNLSA
+730 DDNLGA

-772 LGTVDNKPYNPE
+772 LGTVDNKPYTPE
-784 IKGEVDKRQT
+784 IKGEIDKRQT

-851 NVWYQTNMTNTPAQE
+851 NVWYQTNMTNTSAQE
-866 EIQDAENNE
+866 KIQDAENNE
-875 QKESETTE
+875 QQESETTE
-883 LVQESESTQEN
+883 LVQESESTQE
-894 ESANAQESESAQES
+894 S
-908 GTANAQE
+908 
-915 SESTQGNE
+915 
-923 TAIAQENETANACST
+923 ETANACST

-953 FENWRLWS
+953 FDNWRLWS

-1001 LSQEDG
+1001 LSQEDE
-1007 QWDRRE
+1007 QWNRRE

-1022 NTFDSTELSSW
+1022 NAFDSTELSSW

-1047 EKTVYAPAVLF
+1047 KKTVYAPAVLF

-1144 SIKIRNGKSQR
+1144 SIKIRNRKSQR

>member
-11 SVYSAEGSCS
+11 SVCSAEGSCS
-21 TCSTASSRPAKDSPP
+21 TCSTASSRPAKNSPP
-36 EVLRSGKRT
+36 EVLR
-45 EALRVTCLGKRP
+45 AACLGKRP

-62 ACLGKHSNVGLAFVF
+62 ACLGKHPNAGLAVVF
-77 RYTVIGLALLLA
+77 RYAAIGLALLLA
-89 CLCTLSL
+89 CLCALSL

-194 SFVEADYIVRV
+194 SFIEADYIVRV

-230 KTLSTPSKQGYTFIR
+230 KALSTPSKQGYTFIR

-332 AAPSYTWADYSATLV
+332 AAPSYTWADYNATLV
-347 SVDVNAG
+347 SVDINAG

-377 GLIGYQTVYFQAQVQ
+377 GLIGYQTVYFQAKVQ

-397 YLELKKVSE
+397 YLELKKASE
-406 NPSLSKS
+406 NPSLSES

-433 VAKLQTDEN
+433 VAQLQTDEN

-454 TYTIKEEQAPV
+454 TYTIKEEQAPA

-484 STISNIPQSCLID
+484 STISNTPQSCLID
-497 LTLQKVDAE
+497 LVLQKVDAE
-506 TKASSP
+506 TKVSSP
-512 LGSATLGRAQF
+512 LGSATLGGAQF

-638 ENWEVIEMSEQVKRG
+638 ENWEVIEISEQVKRG
-653 DLAFSKTRQ
+653 DFAFSKTRQ

-668 ASVPFRITSKTTGE
+668 ASVPFRITSKTTRE

-687 TDENGMVSTESS
+687 TDENGMASTESS

-730 DDNLSA
+730 DDNLGA

-772 LGTVDNKPYNPE
+772 LGTVDNKPYTPE
-784 IKGEVDKRQT
+784 IKGEIDKRQT

-851 NVWYQTNMTNTPAQE
+851 NIWYQTNMTNTPAQE
-866 EIQDAENNE
+866 KIQDAENNE

-883 LVQESESTQEN
+883 QTQESESTQE
-894 ESANAQESESAQES
+894 SE
-908 GTANAQE
+908 TVIVQE
-915 SESTQGNE
+915 SESTN
-923 TAIAQENETANACST
+923 AQENETANACST

-953 FENWRLWS
+953 FDNWRLWS

-1001 LSQEDG
+1001 LSQEDE
-1007 QWDRRE
+1007 QWNRRE

-1022 NTFDSTELSSW
+1022 NAFDSTELSSW

-1104 DTTDNPIEKLLTTL
+1104 NTTDNPIEKLLTTL

-1144 SIKIRNGKSQR
+1144 SIKIRNRKSQR

>member
-11 SVYSAEGSCS
+11 SVCSAEGSCS
-21 TCSTASSRPAKDSPP
+21 TCSTASSRPAKNSPP
-36 EVLRSGKRT
+36 E
-45 EALRVTCLGKRP
+45 
-57 KVLRA
+57 VLRA
-62 ACLGKHSNVGLAFVF
+62 ACLGKRPKALRTACLGKHPSVGLAVVF
-77 RYTVIGLALLLA
+77 RYAAICLALLLV
-89 CLCTLSL
+89 CLCALSL
-96 MYPQSTYAVQG
+96 MYPQSTYAVQE

-119 FQGSLPTLIEGSDFT
+119 FQGSLPTLIEGNDFT

-164 QGFQLVWKTDAGDNF
+164 QGFQLVWKTDASDNF

-218 VPKGSSFEEAYG
+218 IPKGSSFEEAYG
-230 KTLSTPSKQGYTFIR
+230 KALSTPSKQGYTFIR

-332 AAPSYTWADYSATLV
+332 AAPSYTWADYNATLV
-347 SVDVNAG
+347 SVDINAG

-377 GLIGYQTVYFQAQVQ
+377 GLIGYQTVYFQAKVQ

-406 NPSLSKS
+406 NPSLSEG

-433 VAKLQTDEN
+433 VAQLQTDEN

-454 TYTIKEEQAPV
+454 TYTIKEEQAPA

-484 STISNIPQSCLID
+484 STISNTPQSCLID
-497 LTLQKVDAE
+497 LVLQKVDAE
-506 TKASSP
+506 TKVSSP
-512 LGSATLGRAQF
+512 LGSATLGGAQF

-638 ENWEVIEMSEQVKRG
+638 ENWEVIEISEQVKRG
-653 DLAFSKTRQ
+653 DFAFSKTRQ

-668 ASVPFRITSKTTGE
+668 ASVPFRITSKTTRE

-687 TDENGMVSTESS
+687 TDENGMASTESS
-699 WTPHSQNTNKGT
+699 WTLHSQNTNKGT

-730 DDNLSA
+730 DDNLGA

-772 LGTVDNKPYNPE
+772 LGTVDNKPYTPE
-784 IKGEVDKRQT
+784 IKGEIDKRQT

-851 NVWYQTNMTNTPAQE
+851 NVWYQTNTTNTPAQE
-866 EIQDAENNE
+866 KIQDAENNE

-883 LVQESESTQEN
+883 QTQESESTQE
-894 ESANAQESESAQES
+894 SE
-908 GTANAQE
+908 TVIVQE
-915 SESTQGNE
+915 SESTN
-923 TAIAQENETANACST
+923 AQENETANACST

-953 FENWRLWS
+953 FDNWRLWS

-1001 LSQEDG
+1001 LSQEDE
-1007 QWDRRE
+1007 QWNRRE

-1022 NTFDSTELSSW
+1022 NAFDSTELSSW

-1123 LGFGIVVSLIAIGTL
+1123 LDFGIVVSLIAIGTL

-1144 SIKIRNGKSQR
+1144 SIKIRNRKSQR

>member
-11 SVYSAEGSCS
+11 SVCSAEGSCS
-21 TCSTASSRPAKDSPP
+21 TCSTASSRPAKNSPP
-36 EVLRSGKRT
+36 EVLR
-45 EALRVTCLGKRP
+45 AACLGKRP

-62 ACLGKHSNVGLAFVF
+62 ACLGKHPNAGLAFVF
-77 RYTVIGLALLLA
+77 RYAAIGLALLLA
-89 CLCTLSL
+89 CLCALSL

-119 FQGSLPTLIEGSDFT
+119 FQRSLPTLIEGSDFT

-194 SFVEADYIVRV
+194 GFVEADYIVRV

-230 KTLSTPSKQGYTFIR
+230 KALSTPSKQGYTFIR

-332 AAPSYTWADYSATLV
+332 AAPSYTWADYNATLV
-347 SVDVNAG
+347 SVDINAG

-377 GLIGYQTVYFQAQVQ
+377 GLIGYQTVYFQAKVQ

-406 NPSLSKS
+406 NPSLSEG

-433 VAKLQTDEN
+433 VAQLQTDEN

-454 TYTIKEEQAPV
+454 TYTIKEEQAPA

-484 STISNIPQSCLID
+484 STISNTPQSCLID
-497 LTLQKVDAE
+497 LVLQKVDAE
-506 TKASSP
+506 TKVSSP
-512 LGSATLGRAQF
+512 LGSATLGGAQF

-615 EGYLPVEN
+615 GGYLPVEN

-638 ENWEVIEMSEQVKRG
+638 ENWEVIEISEQVKRG
-653 DLAFSKTRQ
+653 DFAFSKTRQ

-668 ASVPFRITSKTTGE
+668 ASVPFRITSKTTRE

-687 TDENGMVSTESS
+687 TDENGMASTESS

-730 DDNLSA
+730 DDNLGA

-772 LGTVDNKPYNPE
+772 LGTVDNKPYTPE
-784 IKGEVDKRQT
+784 IKGEIDKRQT

-866 EIQDAENNE
+866 KIQDAENNE

-883 LVQESESTQEN
+883 QTQESESTQES
-894 ESANAQESESAQES
+894 ETTIVQE
-908 GTANAQE
+908 G
-915 SESTQGNE
+915 ESTN
-923 TAIAQENETANACST
+923 AQENETANACST
-938 NPYNPDNPNNERMYN
+938 SPYNPDNPNNERMYN
-953 FENWRLWS
+953 FDNWRLWS

-1001 LSQEDG
+1001 LSQEDE
-1007 QWDRRE
+1007 QWNRRE

-1022 NTFDSTELSSW
+1022 NAFDSTELSSW

-1079 DIYRNLELHD
+1079 DIYHNLELHD

-1144 SIKIRNGKSQR
+1144 SIKIRNRKSHH

>member
-11 SVYSAEGSCS
+11 SVCSAEGSCS
-21 TCSTASSRPAKDSPP
+21 TCSTASSRPAKNSPP
-36 EVLRSGKRT
+36 E
-45 EALRVTCLGKRP
+45 
-57 KVLRA
+57 VLRA
-62 ACLGKHSNVGLAFVF
+62 ACLGKRPKMLRAACLGKHPNAGLAVVF
-77 RYTVIGLALLLA
+77 RYAAIGLALLLA
-89 CLCTLSL
+89 CLCALSL

-230 KTLSTPSKQGYTFIR
+230 KALSTPSKQGYTFIR

-259 PVEASTTIYALYS
+259 PVEVSTTIYALYS

-282 DADFDVPETASG
+282 DANFDVPETASG

-332 AAPSYTWADYSATLV
+332 AAPSYTWADYNATLV
-347 SVDVNAG
+347 SVDINAG

-377 GLIGYQTVYFQAQVQ
+377 GLIGYQTVYFQAKVQ

-397 YLELKKVSE
+397 YLELKKASE
-406 NPSLSKS
+406 NPSLSES

-433 VAKLQTDEN
+433 VAQLQTDEN

-454 TYTIKEEQAPV
+454 TYTIKEEQAPA

-484 STISNIPQSCLID
+484 STISNTPQSCLID
-497 LTLQKVDAE
+497 LVLQKVDAE
-506 TKASSP
+506 TKVSSP
-512 LGSATLGRAQF
+512 LGSATLGGAQF

-623 TFVVSLNESG
+623 TFVVFLNESG

-638 ENWEVIEMSEQVKRG
+638 ENWEVIEISEQVKRG
-653 DLAFSKTRQ
+653 DFAFSKTRQ

-668 ASVPFRITSKTTGE
+668 ASVPFRITSKTTRE

-687 TDENGMVSTESS
+687 TDENGMASTESS

-730 DDNLSA
+730 DDNLGA

-772 LGTVDNKPYNPE
+772 LGTVDNKPYTPE
-784 IKGEVDKRQT
+784 IKGEIDKRQT

-866 EIQDAENNE
+866 KIQDAENNE

-883 LVQESESTQEN
+883 QTQESESTQE
-894 ESANAQESESAQES
+894 SE
-908 GTANAQE
+908 TVIVQE
-915 SESTQGNE
+915 SESTN
-923 TAIAQENETANACST
+923 AQENETANACST

-953 FENWRLWS
+953 FDNWRLWS

-1001 LSQEDG
+1001 LSQEDE
-1007 QWDRRE
+1007 QWNRRE

-1022 NTFDSTELSSW
+1022 NAFDSTELSSW

-1104 DTTDNPIEKLLTTL
+1104 DTTGNPIEKLLTTL

-1144 SIKIRNGKSQR
+1144 SIKIRNRKSQR

>member
-11 SVYSAEGSCS
+11 SVCSAEGSCS
-21 TCSTASSRPAKDSPP
+21 TCSTASSRPAKNSPP
-36 EVLRSGKRT
+36 EVLR
-45 EALRVTCLGKRP
+45 AACLGKRP

-62 ACLGKHSNVGLAFVF
+62 ACLGKHPNAGLAVVF
-77 RYTVIGLALLLA
+77 RYAAIGLALLLA
-89 CLCTLSL
+89 CLCALSL

-194 SFVEADYIVRV
+194 SFIEADYIVRV

-230 KTLSTPSKQGYTFIR
+230 KALSTPSKQGYTFIR

-332 AAPSYTWADYSATLV
+332 AAPSYTWADYNATLV
-347 SVDVNAG
+347 SVDINAG

-377 GLIGYQTVYFQAQVQ
+377 GLIGYQTVYFQAKVQ

-397 YLELKKVSE
+397 YLELKKASE
-406 NPSLSKS
+406 NPSLSES

-433 VAKLQTDEN
+433 VAQLQTDEN

-454 TYTIKEEQAPV
+454 TYTIKEEQAPA

-484 STISNIPQSCLID
+484 STISNTPQSCLID
-497 LTLQKVDAE
+497 LVLQKVDAE
-506 TKASSP
+506 TKVSSP
-512 LGSATLGRAQF
+512 LGSATLGGAQF

-638 ENWEVIEMSEQVKRG
+638 ENWEVIEISEQVKRG
-653 DLAFSKTRQ
+653 DFAFSKTRQ

-668 ASVPFRITSKTTGE
+668 ASVPFRITSKTTRE

-687 TDENGMVSTESS
+687 TDENGMASTESS

-730 DDNLSA
+730 DDNLGA

-772 LGTVDNKPYNPE
+772 LGTVDNKPYTPE
-784 IKGEVDKRQT
+784 IKGEIDKRQT

-851 NVWYQTNMTNTPAQE
+851 NIWYQTNMTNTPAQE
-866 EIQDAENNE
+866 KIQDAENNE

-883 LVQESESTQEN
+883 QTQESESTQE
-894 ESANAQESESAQES
+894 SE
-908 GTANAQE
+908 TAIVQE
-915 SESTQGNE
+915 SESTN
-923 TAIAQENETANACST
+923 AQENETANACST

-953 FENWRLWS
+953 FDNWRLWS

-1001 LSQEDG
+1001 LSQEDE
-1007 QWDRRE
+1007 QWNRRE

-1022 NTFDSTELSSW
+1022 NAFDSTELSSW

-1089 EDKDSVVQTTVQYPT
+1089 EDKDSVAQTTVQYPT
-1104 DTTDNPIEKLLTTL
+1104 NTTDNPIEKLLTTL

-1144 SIKIRNGKSQR
+1144 SIKIRNRKSQR

>member
-11 SVYSAEGSCS
+11 SVCSAEGSCS
-21 TCSTASSRPAKDSPP
+21 TCSTASSRPAKNSPP
-36 EVLRSGKRT
+36 EVLR
-45 EALRVTCLGKRP
+45 AACLGKRP

-62 ACLGKHSNVGLAFVF
+62 ACLGKHPNAGLAFVF
-77 RYTVIGLALLLA
+77 RYAAIGLALLLA
-89 CLCTLSL
+89 CLCALSL

-230 KTLSTPSKQGYTFIR
+230 KALSTPSKQGYTFIR
-245 WVNSSDNSTFDFSA
+245 WVNSSGNSTFDFSA

-332 AAPSYTWADYSATLV
+332 AAPSYTWADYNATLV
-347 SVDVNAG
+347 SVDINAG

-377 GLIGYQTVYFQAQVQ
+377 GLIGYQTVYFQAKVQ

-406 NPSLSKS
+406 NPSLSEG

-433 VAKLQTDEN
+433 VAQLQTDEN

-454 TYTIKEEQAPV
+454 TYTIKEEQAPA

-484 STISNIPQSCLID
+484 STISNTPQSCLID
-497 LTLQKVDAE
+497 LVLQKVDAE
-506 TKASSP
+506 TKVSSP
-512 LGSATLGRAQF
+512 LGSATLGGAQF

-638 ENWEVIEMSEQVKRG
+638 ENWEVIEISEQVKRG

-668 ASVPFRITSKTTGE
+668 ASVPFRITSKTSGE

-687 TDENGMVSTESS
+687 TDENGMASTESS
-699 WTPHSQNTNKGT
+699 WTLHSQNTNKGT

-730 DDNLSA
+730 DDNLGA

-772 LGTVDNKPYNPE
+772 LGTVDNKPYTPE
-784 IKGEVDKRQT
+784 IKGEIDKRQT

-866 EIQDAENNE
+866 KIQDAENNE

-883 LVQESESTQEN
+883 QTQESESTQE
-894 ESANAQESESAQES
+894 SE
-908 GTANAQE
+908 TAIVQE
-915 SESTQGNE
+915 SESTN
-923 TAIAQENETANACST
+923 AQENETANACST

-953 FENWRLWS
+953 FDNWRLWS
-961 QDLSTQESTTLFVE
+961 QELSTQESTTLFVE

-1001 LSQEDG
+1001 LSQEDE
-1007 QWDRRE
+1007 QWNRRE

-1022 NTFDSTELSSW
+1022 NAFDSTELSSW

-1079 DIYRNLELHD
+1079 DIYHNLELHD

-1144 SIKIRNGKSQR
+1144 SIKIRNRKSQR

>member
-11 SVYSAEGSCS
+11 SVCSAEGSCS
-21 TCSTASSRPAKDSPP
+21 TCSTASSRPAKNSPP
-36 EVLRSGKRT
+36 E
-45 EALRVTCLGKRP
+45 
-57 KVLRA
+57 VLRA
-62 ACLGKHSNVGLAFVF
+62 ACLGKRPKALRTACLGKHPSVGLAVVF
-77 RYTVIGLALLLA
+77 RYAAICLALLLV
-89 CLCTLSL
+89 CLCALSL

-119 FQGSLPTLIEGSDFT
+119 FQGSLPTLIEGNDFT

-164 QGFQLVWKTDAGDNF
+164 QGFQLVWKTDASDNF

-218 VPKGSSFEEAYG
+218 IPKGSSFEEAYG
-230 KTLSTPSKQGYTFIR
+230 KALSTPSKQGYTFIR

-332 AAPSYTWADYSATLV
+332 AAPSYTWADYNATLV
-347 SVDVNAG
+347 SVDINAG

-377 GLIGYQTVYFQAQVQ
+377 GLIGYQTVYFQAKVQ

-397 YLELKKVSE
+397 YLELKKASE
-406 NPSLSKS
+406 NPSLSES

-433 VAKLQTDEN
+433 VAQLQTDEN

-454 TYTIKEEQAPV
+454 TYTIKEEQAPA

-484 STISNIPQSCLID
+484 STISNTPQSCLID
-497 LTLQKVDAE
+497 LVLQKVDAE
-506 TKASSP
+506 TKVSSP
-512 LGSATLGRAQF
+512 LGSATLGGAQF

-638 ENWEVIEMSEQVKRG
+638 ENWEVIEISEQVKRG
-653 DLAFSKTRQ
+653 DFAFSKTRQ

-668 ASVPFRITSKTTGE
+668 ASVPFRITSKTTRE

-687 TDENGMVSTESS
+687 TDENGMASTESS

-730 DDNLSA
+730 DDNLGA

-772 LGTVDNKPYNPE
+772 LGTVDNKPYTPE
-784 IKGEVDKRQT
+784 IKGEIDKRQT

-835 EALTTPISSG
+835 EALITPISSG

-851 NVWYQTNMTNTPAQE
+851 NVWYQTNMANTPAQE
-866 EIQDAENNE
+866 KIQDAENNE

-883 LVQESESTQEN
+883 QTQESESTQE
-894 ESANAQESESAQES
+894 SE
-908 GTANAQE
+908 TVIVQE
-915 SESTQGNE
+915 SESTN
-923 TAIAQENETANACST
+923 AQENETANACST

-953 FENWRLWS
+953 FDNWRLWS

-1001 LSQEDG
+1001 LSQEDE
-1007 QWDRRE
+1007 QWNRRE

-1022 NTFDSTELSSW
+1022 NAFDSTELSSW

-1144 SIKIRNGKSQR
+1144 SIKIRNRKSQR

>member
-11 SVYSAEGSCS
+11 SVCSAEGSCS
-21 TCSTASSRPAKDSPP
+21 TCSTASSRPAKNSPP
-36 EVLRSGKRT
+36 EVLR
-45 EALRVTCLGKRP
+45 AACLGKRP

-62 ACLGKHSNVGLAFVF
+62 ACLGKHPNAGLAVVF
-77 RYTVIGLALLLA
+77 RYAAIGLALLLA
-89 CLCTLSL
+89 CLCALSL

-194 SFVEADYIVRV
+194 SFIEADYIVRV

-230 KTLSTPSKQGYTFIR
+230 KALSTPSKQGYTFIR

-332 AAPSYTWADYSATLV
+332 AAPSYTWADYNATLV
-347 SVDVNAG
+347 SVDINAG

-377 GLIGYQTVYFQAQVQ
+377 GLIGYQTVYFQAKVQ

-397 YLELKKVSE
+397 YLELKKASE
-406 NPSLSKS
+406 NPSLSES

-433 VAKLQTDEN
+433 VAQLQTDEN

-454 TYTIKEEQAPV
+454 TYTIKEEQAPA

-484 STISNIPQSCLID
+484 STISNTPQSCLID
-497 LTLQKVDAE
+497 LVLQKVDAE
-506 TKASSP
+506 TKVSSP
-512 LGSATLGRAQF
+512 LGSATLGGAQF

-638 ENWEVIEMSEQVKRG
+638 ENWEVIEISEQVKRG
-653 DLAFSKTRQ
+653 DFAFSKTRQ

-668 ASVPFRITSKTTGE
+668 ASVPFRITSKTTRE

-687 TDENGMVSTESS
+687 TDENGMASTESS

-730 DDNLSA
+730 DDNLGA

-758 AFEITISRDKTTLD
+758 AFEITISRDKTMLD
-772 LGTVDNKPYNPE
+772 LGTVDNKPYTPE
-784 IKGEVDKRQT
+784 IKGEIDKRQT

-866 EIQDAENNE
+866 KIQDAEKNE

-883 LVQESESTQEN
+883 QTQESESTQE
-894 ESANAQESESAQES
+894 SE
-908 GTANAQE
+908 TVIVQE
-915 SESTQGNE
+915 SESTN
-923 TAIAQENETANACST
+923 AQENETANACST

-953 FENWRLWS
+953 FDNWRLWS

-1001 LSQEDG
+1001 LSQEDE
-1007 QWDRRE
+1007 QWNRRE

-1022 NTFDSTELSSW
+1022 NAFDSTELSSW

-1144 SIKIRNGKSQR
+1144 SIKIRNRKSQR

>member
-11 SVYSAEGSCS
+11 SVCSAEGSCS
-21 TCSTASSRPAKDSPP
+21 TCSTASSRPAKNSPP
-36 EVLRSGKRT
+36 E
-45 EALRVTCLGKRP
+45 
-57 KVLRA
+57 VLRA
-62 ACLGKHSNVGLAFVF
+62 ACLGKRPKALRTACLGKHPSVGLAVVF
-77 RYTVIGLALLLA
+77 RYAAIGLALLLV
-89 CLCTLSL
+89 CLCALSL

-119 FQGSLPTLIEGSDFT
+119 FQGSLPTLIEGNDFT

-164 QGFQLVWKTDAGDNF
+164 QGFQLVWKTDASDNF

-218 VPKGSSFEEAYG
+218 IPKGSSFEEAYG
-230 KTLSTPSKQGYTFIR
+230 KALSTPSKQGYTFIR

-259 PVEASTTIYALYS
+259 PVEASTTINALYS

-332 AAPSYTWADYSATLV
+332 AAPSYTWADYNATLV
-347 SVDVNAG
+347 SVDINAG

-377 GLIGYQTVYFQAQVQ
+377 GLIGYQTVYFQAKVQ

-406 NPSLSKS
+406 NPSLSEGD
-413 NSTYS
+413 STYS

-433 VAKLQTDEN
+433 VAQLQTDEN

-454 TYTIKEEQAPV
+454 TYTIKEEQAPA

-484 STISNIPQSCLID
+484 STISNTPQSCLID
-497 LTLQKVDAE
+497 LVLQKVDAE
-506 TKASSP
+506 TKVSSP
-512 LGSATLGRAQF
+512 LGSAALGGAQF

-638 ENWEVIEMSEQVKRG
+638 ENWEVIEISEQVKRG
-653 DLAFSKTRQ
+653 DFAFSKTRQ

-668 ASVPFRITSKTTGE
+668 ASVPFRITSKTTRE

-687 TDENGMVSTESS
+687 TDENGMASTESS

-730 DDNLSA
+730 DDNLGA

-772 LGTVDNKPYNPE
+772 LGTVDNKPYTPE

-794 LFKANGLFTYTIDY
+794 LFKANGLFTYTINY

-866 EIQDAENNE
+866 KIQDAENNE

-883 LVQESESTQEN
+883 QTQESESTQE
-894 ESANAQESESAQES
+894 SE
-908 GTANAQE
+908 TVIVQE
-915 SESTQGNE
+915 SESTN
-923 TAIAQENETANACST
+923 AQENETANACST

-953 FENWRLWS
+953 FDNWRLWS

-1001 LSQEDG
+1001 LSQEDE
-1007 QWDRRE
+1007 QWNRRE

-1022 NTFDSTELSSW
+1022 NAFDSTELSSW

-1079 DIYRNLELHD
+1079 DIYHNLEFHD

-1144 SIKIRNGKSQR
+1144 SIKIRNRKSHH

>member
-11 SVYSAEGSCS
+11 SVCSAEGSCS
-21 TCSTASSRPAKDSPP
+21 TCSTASSRPAKNSPP
-36 EVLRSGKRT
+36 E
-45 EALRVTCLGKRP
+45 
-57 KVLRA
+57 VLRA
-62 ACLGKHSNVGLAFVF
+62 ACLGKRPKALRTACLGKHPSVGLAVVF
-77 RYTVIGLALLLA
+77 RYAAICLALLLV
-89 CLCTLSL
+89 CLCALSL

-119 FQGSLPTLIEGSDFT
+119 FQGSLPTLIEGNDFT

-164 QGFQLVWKTDAGDNF
+164 QGFQLVWKTDASDNF

-218 VPKGSSFEEAYG
+218 IPKGSSFEEAYG
-230 KTLSTPSKQGYTFIR
+230 KALSTPSKQGYTFIR

-332 AAPSYTWADYSATLV
+332 AAPSYTWADYNATLV
-347 SVDVNAG
+347 SVDINAG

-377 GLIGYQTVYFQAQVQ
+377 GLIGYQTVYFQAKVQ

-397 YLELKKVSE
+397 YLELKKASE
-406 NPSLSKS
+406 NPSLSES

-433 VAKLQTDEN
+433 VAQLQTDEN

-454 TYTIKEEQAPV
+454 TYTIKEEQAPA

-484 STISNIPQSCLID
+484 STISNTPQSCLID
-497 LTLQKVDAE
+497 LVLQKVDAE
-506 TKASSP
+506 TKVSSP
-512 LGSATLGRAQF
+512 LGSATLGGAQF

-638 ENWEVIEMSEQVKRG
+638 ENWEVIEISEQVKRG
-653 DLAFSKTRQ
+653 DFAFSKTRQ

-668 ASVPFRITSKTTGE
+668 ASVPFRITSKTTRE

-687 TDENGMVSTESS
+687 TDENGMASTESS

-730 DDNLSA
+730 DDNLGA

-750 ANEGMVPV
+750 TNEGMVPV

-772 LGTVDNKPYNPE
+772 LGTVDNKPYTPE
-784 IKGEVDKRQT
+784 IKGEIDKRQT

-866 EIQDAENNE
+866 KIQDAENNE

-883 LVQESESTQEN
+883 QTQESESTQE
-894 ESANAQESESAQES
+894 SE
-908 GTANAQE
+908 TAIVQE
-915 SESTQGNE
+915 SESTN
-923 TAIAQENETANACST
+923 AQENETANACST

-953 FENWRLWS
+953 FDNWRLWS

-1001 LSQEDG
+1001 LSQEDE
-1007 QWDRRE
+1007 QWNRRE

-1022 NTFDSTELSSW
+1022 NAFDSTELSSW

-1104 DTTDNPIEKLLTTL
+1104 DTTDNPIEKPLTTL

-1123 LGFGIVVSLIAIGTL
+1123 LGFDIVVSLIAIGTL

>member
-11 SVYSAEGSCS
+11 SVCSAEGSCS
-21 TCSTASSRPAKDSPP
+21 TCSTASSRPAKNSPP
-36 EVLRSGKRT
+36 E
-45 EALRVTCLGKRP
+45 
-57 KVLRA
+57 VLRA
-62 ACLGKHSNVGLAFVF
+62 ACLGKRPKALRTACLGKHPSVGLAVVF
-77 RYTVIGLALLLA
+77 RYAAICLALLLV
-89 CLCTLSL
+89 CLCALSL

-119 FQGSLPTLIEGSDFT
+119 FQGSLPTLIEGNDFT

-164 QGFQLVWKTDAGDNF
+164 QGFQLVWKTDASDNF

-218 VPKGSSFEEAYG
+218 IPKGSSFEEAYG
-230 KTLSTPSKQGYTFIR
+230 KALSTPSKQGYTFIR

-259 PVEASTTIYALYS
+259 PVEVSTTIYALYS

-332 AAPSYTWADYSATLV
+332 AAPSYTWADYNATLV
-347 SVDVNAG
+347 SVDINAG

-377 GLIGYQTVYFQAQVQ
+377 GLIGYQTVYFQAKVQ

-397 YLELKKVSE
+397 YLELKKASE
-406 NPSLSKS
+406 NPSLSES

-433 VAKLQTDEN
+433 VAQLQTDEN

-454 TYTIKEEQAPV
+454 TYTIKEEQAPA

-484 STISNIPQSCLID
+484 STISNTPQSCLID
-497 LTLQKVDAE
+497 LVLQKVDAE
-506 TKASSP
+506 TKVSSP
-512 LGSATLGRAQF
+512 LGSATLGGAQF

-638 ENWEVIEMSEQVKRG
+638 ENWEVIEISEQVKRG
-653 DLAFSKTRQ
+653 DFAFSKTRQ

-668 ASVPFRITSKTTGE
+668 ASVPFRITSKTTRE

-687 TDENGMVSTESS
+687 TDENGMASTESS

-730 DDNLSA
+730 DDNLGA

-772 LGTVDNKPYNPE
+772 LGTVDNKPYTPE
-784 IKGEVDKRQT
+784 IKGEIDKRQT

-835 EALTTPISSG
+835 EALITPISSG

-866 EIQDAENNE
+866 KIQDAENNE

-883 LVQESESTQEN
+883 QTQESESTQE
-894 ESANAQESESAQES
+894 SE
-908 GTANAQE
+908 TVIVQE
-915 SESTQGNE
+915 SESTN
-923 TAIAQENETANACST
+923 AQENETANACST

-953 FENWRLWS
+953 FDNWRLWS

-1001 LSQEDG
+1001 LSQEDE
-1007 QWDRRE
+1007 QWNRRE

-1022 NTFDSTELSSW
+1022 NAFDSTELSSW

-1144 SIKIRNGKSQR
+1144 SIKIRNRKSQR

>member
-11 SVYSAEGSCS
+11 SVCSAEGSCS
-21 TCSTASSRPAKDSPP
+21 TCSTASSRPAKNSPP
-36 EVLRSGKRT
+36 EVLR
-45 EALRVTCLGKRP
+45 AACLGKRP

-62 ACLGKHSNVGLAFVF
+62 ACLGKHPNAGLAVVF
-77 RYTVIGLALLLA
+77 RYAAIGLALLLA
-89 CLCTLSL
+89 CLCALSL

-194 SFVEADYIVRV
+194 SFIEADYIVRV

-230 KTLSTPSKQGYTFIR
+230 KALSTPSKQGYTFIR

-332 AAPSYTWADYSATLV
+332 AAPSYTWADYNATLV
-347 SVDVNAG
+347 SVDINAG

-377 GLIGYQTVYFQAQVQ
+377 GLIGYQTVYFQAKVQ

-397 YLELKKVSE
+397 YLELKKASE
-406 NPSLSKS
+406 NPSLSES

-433 VAKLQTDEN
+433 VAQLQTDEN

-454 TYTIKEEQAPV
+454 TYTIKEEQAPA

-484 STISNIPQSCLID
+484 STISNTPQSCLID
-497 LTLQKVDAE
+497 LVLQKVDAE
-506 TKASSP
+506 TKVSSP
-512 LGSATLGRAQF
+512 LGSATLGGAQF

-601 LPLGTVEI
+601 LPLGTIEI

-638 ENWEVIEMSEQVKRG
+638 ENWEVIEISEQVKRG
-653 DLAFSKTRQ
+653 DFAFSKTRQ

-668 ASVPFRITSKTTGE
+668 ASVPFRITSKTTRE

-687 TDENGMVSTESS
+687 TDENGMASTESS

-730 DDNLSA
+730 DDNLGA

-772 LGTVDNKPYNPE
+772 LGTVDNKPYTPE
-784 IKGEVDKRQT
+784 IKGEIDKRQT

-866 EIQDAENNE
+866 KIQDAEKNE

-883 LVQESESTQEN
+883 QAQESESTQE
-894 ESANAQESESAQES
+894 SE
-908 GTANAQE
+908 TVIVQE
-915 SESTQGNE
+915 SESTN
-923 TAIAQENETANACST
+923 AQENETANACST

-953 FENWRLWS
+953 FDNWRLWS

-1001 LSQEDG
+1001 LSQEDE
-1007 QWDRRE
+1007 QWNRRE

-1022 NTFDSTELSSW
+1022 NAFDSTELSSW

-1144 SIKIRNGKSQR
+1144 SIKIRNRKSQR

>member
-11 SVYSAEGSCS
+11 SVCSAEGSCS
-21 TCSTASSRPAKDSPP
+21 TCSTASSRPAKNSPP
-36 EVLRSGKRT
+36 E
-45 EALRVTCLGKRP
+45 
-57 KVLRA
+57 VLRA
-62 ACLGKHSNVGLAFVF
+62 ACLGKRPKALRTACLGKHPSVGLAVVF
-77 RYTVIGLALLLA
+77 RYAAICLALLLV
-89 CLCTLSL
+89 CLCALSL

-119 FQGSLPTLIEGSDFT
+119 FQGSLPTLIEGNDFT

-164 QGFQLVWKTDAGDNF
+164 QGFQLVWKTDASDNF

-218 VPKGSSFEEAYG
+218 IPKGSSFEEAYG
-230 KTLSTPSKQGYTFIR
+230 KALSTPSKQGYTFIR

-332 AAPSYTWADYSATLV
+332 AAPSYTWADYNATLV
-347 SVDVNAG
+347 SVDINAG

-377 GLIGYQTVYFQAQVQ
+377 GLIGYQTVYFQAKVQ

-397 YLELKKVSE
+397 YLELKKASE
-406 NPSLSKS
+406 NPSLSEN

-433 VAKLQTDEN
+433 VAQLQTDEN

-454 TYTIKEEQAPV
+454 TYTIKEEQAPA

-484 STISNIPQSCLID
+484 STISNTPQSCLID
-497 LTLQKVDAE
+497 LVLQKVDAE
-506 TKASSP
+506 TKVSSP
-512 LGSATLGRAQF
+512 LGSATLGGAQF

-638 ENWEVIEMSEQVKRG
+638 ENWEVIEISEQVKRG
-653 DLAFSKTRQ
+653 DFAFSKTRQ

-668 ASVPFRITSKTTGE
+668 ASVPFRITSKTTRE

-687 TDENGMVSTESS
+687 TDENGMASTESS

-730 DDNLSA
+730 DDNLGA

-772 LGTVDNKPYNPE
+772 LGTVDNKPYTPE
-784 IKGEVDKRQT
+784 IKGEIDKRQT

-866 EIQDAENNE
+866 KIQDAENNE

-883 LVQESESTQEN
+883 QTQESESTQE
-894 ESANAQESESAQES
+894 SE
-908 GTANAQE
+908 TVIVQE
-915 SESTQGNE
+915 SESTN
-923 TAIAQENETANACST
+923 AQENETANACST

-953 FENWRLWS
+953 FDNWHLWS

-1001 LSQEDG
+1001 LSQEDE
-1007 QWDRRE
+1007 QWNRRE

-1022 NTFDSTELSSW
+1022 NAFDSTELSSW

-1144 SIKIRNGKSQR
+1144 SIKIRNRKSHH

>member
-11 SVYSAEGSCS
+11 SVCSAEGSCS
-21 TCSTASSRPAKDSPP
+21 TCSTASSRPAKNSPP
-36 EVLRSGKRT
+36 EVLR
-45 EALRVTCLGKRP
+45 AACLGKRP

-62 ACLGKHSNVGLAFVF
+62 ACLGKHPNAGLAVVF
-77 RYTVIGLALLLA
+77 RYAAIGLALLLA
-89 CLCTLSL
+89 CLCALSL

-179 DWFTTPITQSTTVKG
+179 DWFTAPITQSTTVKG
-194 SFVEADYIVRV
+194 SFIEADYIVRV

-230 KTLSTPSKQGYTFIR
+230 KALSTPSKQGYTFIR

-332 AAPSYTWADYSATLV
+332 AAPSYTWADYNATLV
-347 SVDVNAG
+347 SVDINAG

-377 GLIGYQTVYFQAQVQ
+377 GLIGYQTVYFQAKVQ

-397 YLELKKVSE
+397 YLELKKASE
-406 NPSLSKS
+406 NPSLSES

-433 VAKLQTDEN
+433 VAQLQTDEN

-454 TYTIKEEQAPV
+454 TYTIKEEQAPA

-484 STISNIPQSCLID
+484 STISNTPQSCLID
-497 LTLQKVDAE
+497 LVLQKVDAE
-506 TKASSP
+506 TKVSSP
-512 LGSATLGRAQF
+512 LGSATLGGAQF

-601 LPLGTVEI
+601 LPLGTIEI

-638 ENWEVIEMSEQVKRG
+638 ENWEVIEISEQVKRG
-653 DLAFSKTRQ
+653 DFAFSKTRQ

-668 ASVPFRITSKTTGE
+668 ASVPFRITSKTTRE

-687 TDENGMVSTESS
+687 TDENGMASTESS

-730 DDNLSA
+730 DDNLGA

-772 LGTVDNKPYNPE
+772 LGTVDNKPYTPE
-784 IKGEVDKRQT
+784 IKGEIDKRQT

-866 EIQDAENNE
+866 KIQDAEKNE

-883 LVQESESTQEN
+883 QTQESESTQE
-894 ESANAQESESAQES
+894 SE
-908 GTANAQE
+908 TVIVQE
-915 SESTQGNE
+915 SESTN
-923 TAIAQENETANACST
+923 AQENETANACST

-953 FENWRLWS
+953 FDNWRLWS

-1001 LSQEDG
+1001 LSQEDE
-1007 QWDRRE
+1007 QWNRRE

-1022 NTFDSTELSSW
+1022 NAFDSTELSSW

-1144 SIKIRNGKSQR
+1144 SIKIRNRKSQR

>member
-11 SVYSAEGSCS
+11 SVCSAAGSCS

-36 EVLRSGKRT
+36 EVLRS
-45 EALRVTCLGKRP
+45 TCLGKHP
-57 KVLRA
+57 KVLQA
-62 ACLGKHSNVGLAFVF
+62 ACLGKHPNVGLAFVF
-77 RYTVIGLALLLA
+77 RYTAIGLALLLV
-89 CLCTLSL
+89 CLCALSL

-107 SDPLTVTVEVEG
+107 SDLLTVTVEVEG

-156 SLIEEKES
+156 SLIEEKEA
-164 QGFQLVWKTDAGDNF
+164 QGFQLVWKTDTGDSF

-194 SFVEADYIVRV
+194 SFEEADYLVRI

-230 KTLSTPSKQGYTFIR
+230 KALSAPTKQGYTFIR

-332 AAPSYTWADYSATLV
+332 AAPSYTWADYNATLV
-347 SVDVNAG
+347 NIDINAG

-406 NPSLSKS
+406 NLSLSEG

-433 VAKLQTDEN
+433 VAQLQTDEN

-454 TYTIKEEQAPV
+454 TYTIKEEQAPA

-484 STISNIPQSCLID
+484 STISNTPQSCLID
-497 LTLQKVDAE
+497 LALQKVDAE

-512 LGSATLGRAQF
+512 LGSATLGGAQF

-535 QLVQNTLTAFMD
+535 QLAQNTLTAFMD

-570 FETDEEGKI
+570 FKTDEEGKI

-638 ENWEVIEMSEQVKRG
+638 ENWEVIEISEQVKRG

-668 ASVPFRITSKTTGE
+668 ASVPFRITSKTIGE

-687 TDENGMVSTESS
+687 TDENGMASTESS

-721 DALGTQAPV
+721 NALGTQAPV
-730 DDNLSA
+730 DDNLGA

-758 AFEITISRDKTTLD
+758 AFEITISRNKTTLD
-772 LGTVDNKPYNPE
+772 LGTVDNKPYTPE
-784 IKGEVDKRQT
+784 IKGEIDKRQT

-851 NVWYQTNMTNTPAQE
+851 NVWYQTNMTNTPVQE
-866 EIQDAENNE
+866 EAQDAENNE
-875 QKESETTE
+875 QQESETANT
-883 LVQESESTQEN
+883 QESE
-894 ESANAQESESAQES
+894 
-908 GTANAQE
+908 TA
-915 SESTQGNE
+915 S
-923 TAIAQENETANACST
+923 AQENEAANACST

-975 DLQLKEG
+975 DLQLEEG

-1001 LSQEDG
+1001 LSQEDE
-1007 QWDRRE
+1007 QWDRRD

-1022 NTFDSTELSSW
+1022 NAFDSTELSSW

-1047 EKTVYAPAVLF
+1047 EKTTYAPAVLF

-1066 QSEDIELWNDARI
+1066 QSGDIELWNDARI

-1104 DTTDNPIEKLLTTL
+1104 DTTDNPIEKLITTL

-1144 SIKIRNGKSQR
+1144 SIKIRDRKSQR

>member
-11 SVYSAEGSCS
+11 SVCSAEGSCS
-21 TCSTASSRPAKDSPP
+21 TCSTASSRPAKNSPP
-36 EVLRSGKRT
+36 EVLR
-45 EALRVTCLGKRP
+45 AACLGKRP

-62 ACLGKHSNVGLAFVF
+62 ACLGKHPNAGLAVVF
-77 RYTVIGLALLLA
+77 RYAAIGLALLLA
-89 CLCTLSL
+89 CLCALSL

-107 SDPLTVTVEVEG
+107 SDPLTITVEVEE

-194 SFVEADYIVRV
+194 SFIEADYIVRV

-230 KTLSTPSKQGYTFIR
+230 KALSTPSKQGYTFIR

-332 AAPSYTWADYSATLV
+332 AAPSYTWADYNATLV
-347 SVDVNAG
+347 SVDINAG

-377 GLIGYQTVYFQAQVQ
+377 GLIGYQTVYFQAKVQ

-397 YLELKKVSE
+397 YLELKKASE
-406 NPSLSKS
+406 NPSLSES

-433 VAKLQTDEN
+433 VAQLQTDEN

-454 TYTIKEEQAPV
+454 TYTIKEEQAPA

-484 STISNIPQSCLID
+484 STISNTPQSCLID
-497 LTLQKVDAE
+497 LVLQKVDAE
-506 TKASSP
+506 TKVSSP
-512 LGSATLGRAQF
+512 LGSATLGGAQF

-638 ENWEVIEMSEQVKRG
+638 ENWEVIEISEQVKRG
-653 DLAFSKTRQ
+653 DFAFSKTRQ

-668 ASVPFRITSKTTGE
+668 ASVPFRITSKTTRE

-687 TDENGMVSTESS
+687 TDENGMASTESS

-721 DALGTQAPV
+721 DALGTQASV
-730 DDNLSA
+730 DDNLGA

-772 LGTVDNKPYNPE
+772 LGTVDNKPYTPE
-784 IKGEVDKRQT
+784 IKGEIDKRQT

-866 EIQDAENNE
+866 KIQDAENNE

-883 LVQESESTQEN
+883 QTQESESTQE
-894 ESANAQESESAQES
+894 SE
-908 GTANAQE
+908 TVIVQE
-915 SESTQGNE
+915 SESTN
-923 TAIAQENETANACST
+923 AQENETANACST

-953 FENWRLWS
+953 FDNWRLWS

-1001 LSQEDG
+1001 LSQEDE
-1007 QWDRRE
+1007 QWNRRE

-1022 NTFDSTELSSW
+1022 NAFDSTELSSW

-1144 SIKIRNGKSQR
+1144 SIKIRNRKSQR

>member
-11 SVYSAEGSCS
+11 SVCSAEGSCS
-21 TCSTASSRPAKDSPP
+21 TCSTASSRPAKNSPP
-36 EVLRSGKRT
+36 E
-45 EALRVTCLGKRP
+45 
-57 KVLRA
+57 VLRA
-62 ACLGKHSNVGLAFVF
+62 ACLGKHPSVGLAVVF
-77 RYTVIGLALLLA
+77 RYAAICLALLLV
-89 CLCTLSL
+89 CLCALSL

-194 SFVEADYIVRV
+194 SFIEADYIVRV

-230 KTLSTPSKQGYTFIR
+230 KALSTPSKQGYTFIR

-332 AAPSYTWADYSATLV
+332 AAPSYTWADYNATLV
-347 SVDVNAG
+347 SVDINAG

-377 GLIGYQTVYFQAQVQ
+377 GLIGYQTVYFQAKVQ

-406 NPSLSKS
+406 NPSLSEG

-433 VAKLQTDEN
+433 VAQLQTDEN

-454 TYTIKEEQAPV
+454 TYTIKEEQAPA

-484 STISNIPQSCLID
+484 STISNTPQSCLID
-497 LTLQKVDAE
+497 LVLQKVDAE
-506 TKASSP
+506 TKVSSP
-512 LGSATLGRAQF
+512 LGSATLGGAQF

-638 ENWEVIEMSEQVKRG
+638 ENWEVIEISEQVKRG

-668 ASVPFRITSKTTGE
+668 ASVPFRITSKTTRE

-687 TDENGMVSTESS
+687 TDENGMASTESS
-699 WTPHSQNTNKGT
+699 WTLHSQNTNKGT

-730 DDNLSA
+730 DDNLGA

-772 LGTVDNKPYNPE
+772 LGTVDNKPYTPE
-784 IKGEVDKRQT
+784 IKGEIDKRQT

-866 EIQDAENNE
+866 KIQDAENNE

-883 LVQESESTQEN
+883 QTQESESTQE
-894 ESANAQESESAQES
+894 SE
-908 GTANAQE
+908 TVIVQE
-915 SESTQGNE
+915 SESTN
-923 TAIAQENETANACST
+923 AQENETANACST

-953 FENWRLWS
+953 FDNWRLWS

-975 DLQLKEG
+975 DLQLKKG

-1001 LSQEDG
+1001 LSQEDE
-1007 QWDRRE
+1007 QWNRRE

-1022 NTFDSTELSSW
+1022 NAFDSTELSSW

-1066 QSEDIELWNDARI
+1066 QSENIELWNDARI

-1144 SIKIRNGKSQR
+1144 SIKIRNRKSQR

>member
-11 SVYSAEGSCS
+11 SVCSAEGSCS
-21 TCSTASSRPAKDSPP
+21 TCSTASSRPAKNSPP
-36 EVLRSGKRT
+36 EVLR
-45 EALRVTCLGKRP
+45 AACLGKRP

-62 ACLGKHSNVGLAFVF
+62 ACLGKHPNAGLAFVF
-77 RYTVIGLALLLA
+77 RYAAIGLALLLA
-89 CLCTLSL
+89 CLCALSL

-230 KTLSTPSKQGYTFIR
+230 KALSTPSKQGYTFIR

-332 AAPSYTWADYSATLV
+332 AAPSYTWADYNATLV
-347 SVDVNAG
+347 SVDINAG

-377 GLIGYQTVYFQAQVQ
+377 GLIGYQTVYFQAKVQ

-406 NPSLSKS
+406 NPSLSEG

-433 VAKLQTDEN
+433 VAQLQTDEN

-454 TYTIKEEQAPV
+454 TYTIKEEQAPA

-484 STISNIPQSCLID
+484 STISNTPQSCLID
-497 LTLQKVDAE
+497 LVLQKVDAE
-506 TKASSP
+506 TKVSSP
-512 LGSATLGRAQF
+512 LGSATLGGAQF

-592 YYDHEGSIV
+592 CYDHEGSIV

-638 ENWEVIEMSEQVKRG
+638 ENWEVIEISEQVKRG

-668 ASVPFRITSKTTGE
+668 ASVPFRITSKTSGE

-687 TDENGMVSTESS
+687 TDENGMASTESS
-699 WTPHSQNTNKGT
+699 WTLHSQNTNKGT

-730 DDNLSA
+730 DDNLGA

-772 LGTVDNKPYNPE
+772 LGTVDNKPYTPE
-784 IKGEVDKRQT
+784 IKGEIDKRQT

-866 EIQDAENNE
+866 KIQDAENNE

-883 LVQESESTQEN
+883 QTQESESTQE
-894 ESANAQESESAQES
+894 SE
-908 GTANAQE
+908 TAIVQE
-915 SESTQGNE
+915 SESTN
-923 TAIAQENETANACST
+923 AQENETANACST

-953 FENWRLWS
+953 FDNWRLWS
-961 QDLSTQESTTLFVE
+961 QELSTQESTTLFVE

-1001 LSQEDG
+1001 LSQEDE
-1007 QWDRRE
+1007 QWNRRE

-1022 NTFDSTELSSW
+1022 NAFDSTELSSW

-1079 DIYRNLELHD
+1079 DIYHNLELHD

-1144 SIKIRNGKSQR
+1144 SIKIRNRKSQR